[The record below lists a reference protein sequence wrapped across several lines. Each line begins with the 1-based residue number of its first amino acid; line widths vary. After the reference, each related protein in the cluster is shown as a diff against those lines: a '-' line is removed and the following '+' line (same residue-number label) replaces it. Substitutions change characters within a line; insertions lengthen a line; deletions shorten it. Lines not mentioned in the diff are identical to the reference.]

1 MNININ
7 PNSKENTDG
16 MLEITGRLS
25 DSNAA
30 KYYGAN
36 RNHKVSEN
44 LNISAARIDQN
55 AFAISKSEPS
65 AYSVEGLKSFD
76 EIKAKA
82 SMKNVSLENNA
93 FAVMATSMSADDVAK
108 MADDGFSPSEM
119 TDKEIVTVLDKIKA
133 TLVKSGVDIKGFTD
147 DLSKEQIE
155 QIAGSSAYA
164 NAIEAA
170 LKETAIPA
178 IKENVTEIT
187 EALNMSE
194 ALTTPSDDAKKY
206 MINNDL
212 EPTVNNF
219 YIANHS
225 SNSDSSANRA
235 QYYMDDTGYV
245 GKNPTDS
252 DIESL
257 SPQIEKSIS
266 DAGLDVNEQTIYEAK
281 WLINKDI
288 PLTKENLEKL
298 EDINNVSFPVDN
310 ETVAMSAASALI
322 EGKNAKEG
330 ILNDPESI
338 YQKAAKFVD
347 SLEINDIA
355 KRRILE
361 ETRLILTVE
370 ASVSLLKKG
379 IELDTSNLEK
389 LVDELKEAEKECYA
403 PFLMDKDINEI
414 GEVDIKKYDDE
425 LTLKL
430 DLFKQ
435 TVIAVE
441 QIKTAPLSVVGD
453 IAFAEKTPTLNEA
466 KELSVNRTK
475 EYESASLSVSNDTGY
490 SAEFKKAEH
499 SYETMMTMPRYDM
512 GDSIKKAFRNVDDI
526 LEDLEIEAT
535 RLNEKAVRILGY
547 SGMEIN
553 EANIEKA
560 VKAEVAIENVITHMT
575 PARTLKMI
583 RDGFN
588 PLDTDIYELSDTLSN
603 EDEDTANIKYTEF
616 LYKLE
621 KSSEITESEKV
632 AFIGLYRLFRKI
644 EKSDGKLVGDVIK
657 ADEKLT
663 LSNIISA
670 SRSDRQVGTDIK
682 IDDSFGALEKLITHG
697 ESITDQ
703 ILQGFKTKE
712 LNEQYAKEGATEIK
726 NAITKEEAI
735 IKALESFDNP
745 KSPVNIAAADMLI
758 NSRSSIFKGLL
769 KGLDEEERDNFDKEI
784 SELAESFDDEE
795 SAKNAISSFTKKTEE
810 IIKNKLQIA
819 DKYIDVKSLKL
830 LNKQLSII
838 NKMADSRTYEVPV
851 IINGSYTSINLKIVN
866 DTENAGKV
874 KAYFETEETGK
885 VSAEFDLRD
894 GKVSGIITT
903 ENSFFEGVIKEREDS
918 FKEEFKGAGVE
929 ISSMYYVNKRGISVK
944 GNYTDENDVSTPATK
959 QLYSVAKAIIKSVQK

>member
-7 PNSKENTDG
+7 PNSKENTEG
-16 MLEITGRLS
+16 ILEIGSRAGIDKTSAG
-25 DSNAA
+25 
-30 KYYGAN
+30 
-36 RNHKVSEN
+36 RNH
-44 LNISAARIDQN
+44 LNIHASRIEQN
-55 AFAISKSEPS
+55 AFLVTKSEPS
-65 AYSVEGLKSFD
+65 TYSVEGLKSFD

-82 SMKNVSLENNA
+82 LMKNVSLDNNA

-108 MADDGFSPSEM
+108 MADEGFSPSEM
-119 TDKEIVTVLDKIKA
+119 TDFETVTVLDKIKA
-133 TLVKSGVDIKGFTD
+133 TLVKSGVNIDGFTD
-147 DLSKEQIE
+147 DLSKEEIE

-164 NAIEAA
+164 SAIEAA
-170 LKETAIPA
+170 LKEAALPA
-178 IKENVTEIT
+178 TKDNVTEIT
-187 EALNMSE
+187 EALNVSDTLE
-194 ALTTPSDDAKKY
+194 QPSDDAKKY
-206 MINNDL
+206 MINNCP

-225 SNSDSSANRA
+225 SSADTSTNRA
-235 QYYMDDTGYV
+235 SYYMDETGYV
-245 GKNPTDS
+245 GKNPTDA

-257 SPQIEKSIS
+257 SPQIEKFIS
-266 DAGLDVNEQTIYEAK
+266 DAGLSVNEQTINEAK

-288 PLTKENLEKL
+288 PLTKENLTNL
-298 EDINNVSFPVDN
+298 ENLESVSFPLDT
-310 ETVAMSAASALI
+310 ETVALSAASALA
-322 EGKNAKEG
+322 EGKNAKDG
-330 ILNDPESI
+330 LLSDPESI
-338 YQKAAKFVD
+338 HIKAAKFVE
-347 SLEINDIA
+347 SLNFDDVA

-361 ETRLILTVE
+361 ETRLILTLE

-379 IELDTSNLEK
+379 INLDTKDLEK
-389 LVDELKEAEKECYA
+389 LVDDLKQAEKESYA
-403 PFLMDKDINEI
+403 PFLMDND
-414 GEVDIKKYDDE
+414 EVDIKKYDDE

-430 DLFKQ
+430 DVFKQ
-435 TVIAVE
+435 TVIAIEHV
-441 QIKTAPLSVVGD
+441 KTAPLSVVGD
-453 IAFAEKTPTLNEA
+453 VAFSEKTPTLNEVA
-466 KELSVNRTK
+466 ELSNK
-475 EYESASLSVSNDTGY
+475 AKS
-490 SAEFKKAEH
+490 EFSKAER

-547 SGMEIN
+547 SGMEIT

-560 VKAEVAIENVITHMT
+560 VKAEVAVENVITHMT

-588 PLDTDIYELSDTLSN
+588 PLDTDIYELSNELLS
-603 EDEDTANIKYTEF
+603 EDEDTGNTKYTEF

-621 KSSEITESEKV
+621 KSSEITESEKS

-663 LSNIISA
+663 FSYIISA

-682 IDDSFGALEKLITHG
+682 IDDSFGTLEKLITHG

-712 LNEQYAKEGATEIK
+712 LNKQYAKEEADEIR
-726 NAITKEEAI
+726 NIITKEEAI
-735 IKALESFDNP
+735 VRALENADSP
-745 KSPVNIAAADMLI
+745 KSPINMAAANMLL
-758 NSRSSIFKGLL
+758 NSRGTIFKGLL
-769 KGLDEEERDNFDKEI
+769 KGLDEEEKDVFDKEI
-784 SELAESFDDEE
+784 SELADSFDDED
-795 SAKNAISSFTKKTEE
+795 SVKNAINSFTEKTQE
-810 IIKNKLQIA
+810 IIKNKAQIA

-885 VSAEFDLRD
+885 VSAEFELRD

-959 QLYSVAKAIIKSVQK
+959 QLYSVAKAIIKAVQK

>member
-7 PNSKENTDG
+7 PNSKENTEG
-16 MLEITGRLS
+16 ILEIGSRAGIDKTSAG
-25 DSNAA
+25 
-30 KYYGAN
+30 
-36 RNHKVSEN
+36 RNH
-44 LNISAARIDQN
+44 LNIHASRIEQN
-55 AFAISKSEPS
+55 AFLVTKSEPS
-65 AYSVEGLKSFD
+65 TYSVEGLKSFD

-82 SMKNVSLENNA
+82 LMKNVSLDNNA

-108 MADDGFSPSEM
+108 MADEGFSPSEM
-119 TDKEIVTVLDKIKA
+119 TDFETVTVLDKIKA
-133 TLVKSGVDIKGFTD
+133 TLVKSGVNIDGFTD
-147 DLSKEQIE
+147 DLSKEEIE

-164 NAIEAA
+164 SAIEAA
-170 LKETAIPA
+170 LKEAALPA
-178 IKENVTEIT
+178 TKDNVTEIT
-187 EALNMSE
+187 EALNVSDTLE
-194 ALTTPSDDAKKY
+194 QPSDDAKKY
-206 MINNDL
+206 MINNCP

-225 SNSDSSANRA
+225 SSADTSTNRA
-235 QYYMDDTGYV
+235 SYYMDETGYV
-245 GKNPTDS
+245 GKNPTDA

-257 SPQIEKSIS
+257 SPQIEKIIS
-266 DAGLDVNEQTIYEAK
+266 DAGLSVNEQTINEAK

-288 PLTKENLEKL
+288 PLTKENLTNL
-298 EDINNVSFPVDN
+298 ENLESVSFPLDT
-310 ETVAMSAASALI
+310 ETVALSAASALA
-322 EGKNAKEG
+322 EGKNAKDG
-330 ILNDPESI
+330 LLSDPESI
-338 YQKAAKFVD
+338 HIKAAKFVE
-347 SLEINDIA
+347 SLNFDDVA

-361 ETRLILTVE
+361 ETRLILTLE

-379 IELDTSNLEK
+379 INLDTKDLEK
-389 LVDELKEAEKECYA
+389 LVDDLKQAEKESYA
-403 PFLMDKDINEI
+403 PFLMDND
-414 GEVDIKKYDDE
+414 EVDIKKYDDD

-430 DLFKQ
+430 DVFKQ
-435 TVIAVE
+435 TVIAIEHV
-441 QIKTAPLSVVGD
+441 KTAPLSVVGD
-453 IAFAEKTPTLNEA
+453 VAFSEKTPTLNEVA
-466 KELSVNRTK
+466 ELSDK
-475 EYESASLSVSNDTGY
+475 AKS
-490 SAEFKKAEH
+490 EFSKAER

-547 SGMEIN
+547 SGMEIT

-560 VKAEVAIENVITHMT
+560 VKAEVAVENVITHMT

-588 PLDTDIYELSDTLSN
+588 PLDTDIYELSNELLS
-603 EDEDTANIKYTEF
+603 EDEDTGNTKYTEF

-621 KSSEITESEKV
+621 KSSEITESEKS

-657 ADEKLT
+657 ADERLT

-697 ESITDQ
+697 ESITNQ

-712 LNEQYAKEGATEIK
+712 LNKQYAKEEANEIR
-726 NAITKEEAI
+726 NIITKEEAI
-735 IKALESFDNP
+735 VRALENADSP
-745 KSPVNIAAADMLI
+745 KSPINMAAANMLI
-758 NSRSSIFKGLL
+758 NSRGTILKGLL
-769 KGLDEEERDNFDKEI
+769 KGLDEEEKDVFDKEI
-784 SELAESFDDEE
+784 SELADSFDDED
-795 SAKNAISSFTKKTEE
+795 SVKNAINSFTEKTQE
-810 IIKNKLQIA
+810 IIKNKAQIA

-885 VSAEFDLRD
+885 VSAEFELRD

-959 QLYSVAKAIIKSVQK
+959 QLYSVAKAIIKAVQK

>member
-7 PNSKENTDG
+7 PNSKENTEG
-16 MLEITGRLS
+16 MLEIGGRS
-25 DSNAA
+25 GIDKTSA
-30 KYYGAN
+30 G
-36 RNHKVSEN
+36 RNH
-44 LNISAARIDQN
+44 LNIYESRIEQN
-55 AFAISKSEPS
+55 AFLVTKSEPS
-65 AYSVEGLKSFD
+65 TYSVEGLKSFD

-82 SMKNVSLENNA
+82 SMKNVSLDNNA

-108 MADDGFSPSEM
+108 MADEGFSPSEM
-119 TDKEIVTVLDKIKA
+119 TDSETVTVLDKIKA
-133 TLVKSGVDIKGFTD
+133 TLVKSGVNIDGFTD

-164 NAIEAA
+164 SAIEAA
-170 LKETAIPA
+170 LKEAALPA
-178 IKENVTEIT
+178 TLENVTEIS
-187 EALNMSE
+187 EALNVSGE
-194 ALTTPSDDAKKY
+194 LTIPSDDAKKY
-206 MINNDL
+206 MINNCP

-225 SNSDSSANRA
+225 SSADTSANRA
-235 QYYMDDTGYV
+235 SYYMDETGYV
-245 GKNPTDS
+245 GKNPTDA

-257 SPQIEKSIS
+257 SPQIEKIIS
-266 DAGLDVNEQTIYEAK
+266 DAGLSVNEQTINEAK

-288 PLTKENLEKL
+288 PLTKENLTNL
-298 EDINNVSFPVDN
+298 ENLESVSFPLDT
-310 ETVAMSAASALI
+310 ETVALSAASALA
-322 EGKNAKEG
+322 EGKNAKDG
-330 ILNDPESI
+330 LLSDPESI
-338 YQKAAKFVD
+338 HIKAAKFVE
-347 SLEINDIA
+347 SLNFDDVA

-361 ETRLILTVE
+361 ETRLILTLE

-379 IELDTSNLEK
+379 INLDTKDLEK
-389 LVDELKEAEKECYA
+389 LVDDLKQAEKESYA
-403 PFLMDKDINEI
+403 PFLMDND
-414 GEVDIKKYDDE
+414 EVDIKKYDDE

-430 DLFKQ
+430 DVFKQ
-435 TVIAVE
+435 TVIAIEHV
-441 QIKTAPLSVVGD
+441 KTAPLSVVGD
-453 IAFAEKTPTLNEA
+453 VAFSEKTPTLNEVA
-466 KELSVNRTK
+466 ELSNK
-475 EYESASLSVSNDTGY
+475 AKS
-490 SAEFKKAEH
+490 EFSKAER

-547 SGMEIN
+547 SGMEIT

-560 VKAEVAIENVITHMT
+560 VKAEVAVENVITHMT

-588 PLDTDIYELSDTLSN
+588 PLDADIYELSNKLLS
-603 EDEDTANIKYTEF
+603 EDEDTGNTKYTEF

-621 KSSEITESEKV
+621 KSSEITESEKT

-663 LSNIISA
+663 FSNIISA

-682 IDDSFGALEKLITHG
+682 IDDSFGTLEKLITHG

-703 ILQGFKTKE
+703 ILQGFRTKE
-712 LNEQYAKEGATEIK
+712 LNVQYAKEEADEIR
-726 NAITKEEAI
+726 NIITKEEAI
-735 IKALESFDNP
+735 VRALENADSP
-745 KSPVNIAAADMLI
+745 KSPINMAAANMLL
-758 NSRSSIFKGLL
+758 NSRGTIFKGLL
-769 KGLDEEERDNFDKEI
+769 KGLDEEEKDVFDKEI
-784 SELAESFDDEE
+784 SELTDSFDDED
-795 SAKNAISSFTKKTEE
+795 SVKNAINSFTEKTQE
-810 IIKNKLQIA
+810 IIKNKAQIA

-885 VSAEFDLRD
+885 VSAEFELRD

-959 QLYSVAKAIIKSVQK
+959 QLYSVAKAIIKAVQK

>member
-7 PNSKENTDG
+7 PNSKENTEG
-16 MLEITGRLS
+16 ILEIGSRAGIDKTSAG
-25 DSNAA
+25 
-30 KYYGAN
+30 
-36 RNHKVSEN
+36 RNH
-44 LNISAARIDQN
+44 LNIHASRIEQN
-55 AFAISKSEPS
+55 AFLVTKSEPS
-65 AYSVEGLKSFD
+65 TYSVEGLKSFD

-82 SMKNVSLENNA
+82 SMKNVSLDNNA

-108 MADDGFSPSEM
+108 MADDGFSPPEM
-119 TDKEIVTVLDKIKA
+119 TDSETVTVLDKIKA
-133 TLVKSGVDIKGFTD
+133 TLVKSGVNIDGFTD
-147 DLSKEQIE
+147 DLSKEEIE

-164 NAIEAA
+164 SAIEAA
-170 LKETAIPA
+170 LKEAALPA
-178 IKENVTEIT
+178 TKDNVTEIT
-187 EALNMSE
+187 EALNVSGE
-194 ALTTPSDDAKKY
+194 LTIPSDDAKKY
-206 MINNDL
+206 MINNCP

-225 SNSDSSANRA
+225 SSADTSANRA
-235 QYYMDDTGYV
+235 SYYMDETGYV
-245 GKNPTDS
+245 GKNPTDA

-257 SPQIEKSIS
+257 SPQIEKIIS
-266 DAGLDVNEQTIYEAK
+266 DAGLSVNEQTINEAK

-288 PLTKENLEKL
+288 PLTKENLTNL
-298 EDINNVSFPVDN
+298 ENLESVSFPLDT
-310 ETVAMSAASALI
+310 ETVALSAASALA
-322 EGKNAKEG
+322 EGKNAKDG
-330 ILNDPESI
+330 LLSDPESI
-338 YQKAAKFVD
+338 HIKAAKFVE
-347 SLEINDIA
+347 SLNFDDVA

-361 ETRLILTVE
+361 ETRLILTLE

-379 IELDTSNLEK
+379 INLDTKDLEK
-389 LVDELKEAEKECYA
+389 LVDDLKQAEKESYA
-403 PFLMDKDINEI
+403 PFLMDND
-414 GEVDIKKYDDE
+414 EVDIKKYDDD

-430 DLFKQ
+430 DVFKQ
-435 TVIAVE
+435 TVIAIEHV
-441 QIKTAPLSVVGD
+441 KTAPLSVVGD
-453 IAFAEKTPTLNEA
+453 VAFSEKTPTLNEVA
-466 KELSVNRTK
+466 ELSNK
-475 EYESASLSVSNDTGY
+475 AKS
-490 SAEFKKAEH
+490 EFSKAER

-547 SGMEIN
+547 SGMEIT

-560 VKAEVAIENVITHMT
+560 VKAEVAVENVITHMT

-588 PLDTDIYELSDTLSN
+588 PLDTDIYELSNELLS
-603 EDEDTANIKYTEF
+603 EDEDTGNTKYTEF

-621 KSSEITESEKV
+621 KSSEITESEKS

-657 ADEKLT
+657 ADERLT

-697 ESITDQ
+697 ESITNQ

-712 LNEQYAKEGATEIK
+712 LNKQYAKEEANEIR
-726 NAITKEEAI
+726 NIITKEEAI
-735 IKALESFDNP
+735 VRALENADSP
-745 KSPVNIAAADMLI
+745 KSPINMAAANMLL
-758 NSRSSIFKGLL
+758 NSRGTIFKGLL
-769 KGLDEEERDNFDKEI
+769 KGLDEEEKDVFDKEI
-784 SELAESFDDEE
+784 SELADSFDDED
-795 SAKNAISSFTKKTEE
+795 SVKNAINSFTEKTQE
-810 IIKNKLQIA
+810 IIKNKAQIA

-885 VSAEFDLRD
+885 VSAEFELRD

-959 QLYSVAKAIIKSVQK
+959 QLYSVAKAIIKAVQK

>member
-7 PNSKENTDG
+7 PNSKENTEG
-16 MLEITGRLS
+16 MLEIGGRAGIDKTS
-25 DSNAA
+25 A
-30 KYYGAN
+30 G
-36 RNHKVSEN
+36 RNH
-44 LNISAARIDQN
+44 LNIHESRIEQN
-55 AFAISKSEPS
+55 AFLVTKSEPS
-65 AYSVEGLKSFD
+65 TYSVEGLKSFD

-108 MADDGFSPSEM
+108 MADEGFSPSEM
-119 TDKEIVTVLDKIKA
+119 TDSETVTVLDKIKA
-133 TLVKSGVDIKGFTD
+133 TLVKSGVNIDGFTD
-147 DLSKEQIE
+147 DLSKEEIE

-170 LKETAIPA
+170 LKETALPA
-178 IKENVTEIT
+178 TLENVTEIS
-187 EALNMSE
+187 EALNVSGE
-194 ALTTPSDDAKKY
+194 LTIPSDDAKKY
-206 MINNDL
+206 MINNCP

-225 SNSDSSANRA
+225 SSADTSANRA
-235 QYYMDDTGYV
+235 SYYMDETGYV
-245 GKNPTDS
+245 GKNPTDA

-257 SPQIEKSIS
+257 SPQIEKIIS
-266 DAGLDVNEQTIYEAK
+266 DAGLSVNEQTINEAK

-288 PLTKENLEKL
+288 PLTKENLTNL
-298 EDINNVSFPVDN
+298 ENLESVSFPLDTEN
-310 ETVAMSAASALI
+310 VALSAASALA
-322 EGKNAKEG
+322 EGKNAKDG
-330 ILNDPESI
+330 LLSDPESI
-338 YQKAAKFVD
+338 HIKAAKFVE
-347 SLEINDIA
+347 SLNFDDVA

-361 ETRLILTVE
+361 ETRLILTLE

-379 IELDTSNLEK
+379 INLDTKDLEK
-389 LVDELKEAEKECYA
+389 LVDDLKQAEKESYA
-403 PFLMDKDINEI
+403 PFLMDND
-414 GEVDIKKYDDE
+414 EVDIKKYDDE

-430 DLFKQ
+430 DKFKQ
-435 TVIAVE
+435 TVIAIEHV
-441 QIKTAPLSVVGD
+441 KTAPLSVVGD
-453 IAFAEKTPTLNEA
+453 VAFSEKTPTLNEVA
-466 KELSVNRTK
+466 ELSNK
-475 EYESASLSVSNDTGY
+475 AKS
-490 SAEFKKAEH
+490 EFSKAER

-547 SGMEIN
+547 SGMEIT

-560 VKAEVAIENVITHMT
+560 VKAEVAVENVITHMT

-588 PLDTDIYELSDTLSN
+588 PLDTDIYELSNELLS
-603 EDEDTANIKYTEF
+603 EDEDTGNTKYTEF

-621 KSSEITESEKV
+621 KSSEITESEKT

-663 LSNIISA
+663 FLNIISA

-682 IDDSFGALEKLITHG
+682 IDDSFGTLEKLITHG

-712 LNEQYAKEGATEIK
+712 LNKQYAKEEADEIR
-726 NAITKEEAI
+726 NIITKEEAI
-735 IKALESFDNP
+735 VRALENADSP
-745 KSPVNIAAADMLI
+745 KSPINMAAANMLL
-758 NSRSSIFKGLL
+758 NSRGTIFKGLL
-769 KGLDEEERDNFDKEI
+769 KGLDEEEKDVFDKEI
-784 SELAESFDDEE
+784 SELADSFDDED
-795 SAKNAISSFTKKTEE
+795 SVKNAINSFTEKTQE
-810 IIKNKLQIA
+810 IIKNKAQIA

-885 VSAEFDLRD
+885 VSAEFELRD

-959 QLYSVAKAIIKSVQK
+959 QLYSVAKAIIKAVQK

>member
-7 PNSKENTDG
+7 PNSKENTEG
-16 MLEITGRLS
+16 ILEIGSRAGIDKAS
-25 DSNAA
+25 A
-30 KYYGAN
+30 G
-36 RNHKVSEN
+36 RNH
-44 LNISAARIDQN
+44 LNIHASRIDQN
-55 AFAISKSEPS
+55 AFLVTKSEPS
-65 AYSVEGLKSFD
+65 TYSVEGLKSFD

-82 SMKNVSLENNA
+82 SMKNVSLDNNA

-108 MADDGFSPSEM
+108 MSDDGFSPSEM
-119 TDKEIVTVLDKIKA
+119 TDFETVTVLDKIKA

-164 NAIEAA
+164 SAIEAA
-170 LKETAIPA
+170 LKEAALPA
-178 IKENVTEIT
+178 TKDNVTEIT
-187 EALNMSE
+187 EALNVSDTLE
-194 ALTTPSDDAKKY
+194 QPSDDAKKY
-206 MINNDL
+206 MINNCP

-225 SNSDSSANRA
+225 SSADTSTNRA
-235 QYYMDDTGYV
+235 SYYMDETGYV

-257 SPQIEKSIS
+257 SPQIEKIIS
-266 DAGLDVNEQTIYEAK
+266 DAGLSVSEQTINEAK

-288 PLTKENLEKL
+288 PLTKENLTNL
-298 EDINNVSFPVDN
+298 ENLESVSFPLDT
-310 ETVAMSAASALI
+310 ETVALSAASALA
-322 EGKNAKEG
+322 EGKNAKDG
-330 ILNDPESI
+330 LLSDPESI
-338 YQKAAKFVD
+338 HIKAAKFVE
-347 SLEINDIA
+347 SLNFDDVA

-361 ETRLILTVE
+361 ETRLILTLE

-379 IELDTSNLEK
+379 INLDTKDLEK
-389 LVDELKEAEKECYA
+389 LVDDLKQAEKESYA
-403 PFLMDKDINEI
+403 PFLMDND
-414 GEVDIKKYDDE
+414 EVDIKKYDDE

-430 DLFKQ
+430 DVFKQ
-435 TVIAVE
+435 TVIAIEHV
-441 QIKTAPLSVVGD
+441 KTAPLSVVGD
-453 IAFAEKTPTLNEA
+453 VAFSEKTPTLNEVA
-466 KELSVNRTK
+466 ELSNK
-475 EYESASLSVSNDTGY
+475 AKS
-490 SAEFKKAEH
+490 EFSKAER

-526 LEDLEIEAT
+526 LADLEIEAT

-547 SGMEIN
+547 SGMEIT

-560 VKAEVAIENVITHMT
+560 VKAEVAVENVITHMT

-588 PLDTDIYELSDTLSN
+588 PLDTDIYELSNELLS
-603 EDEDTANIKYTEF
+603 EDEDTGNTKYTEF

-621 KSSEITESEKV
+621 KSSEITESEKT

-657 ADEKLT
+657 ADERLT

-712 LNEQYAKEGATEIK
+712 LNKQYAKEEANEIR
-726 NAITKEEAI
+726 NIITKEEAI
-735 IKALESFDNP
+735 VRALENADSP
-745 KSPVNIAAADMLI
+745 KSPINMAAANMLL
-758 NSRSSIFKGLL
+758 NSRGTIFKGLL
-769 KGLDEEERDNFDKEI
+769 KGLDEEEKDVFDKEI
-784 SELAESFDDEE
+784 SELADSFDDED
-795 SAKNAISSFTKKTEE
+795 SVKNAINSFTEKTQE
-810 IIKNKLQIA
+810 IIKNKAQIA

-838 NKMADSRTYEVPV
+838 NKMADSRAYEVPV

-885 VSAEFDLRD
+885 VSAEFELRD

-959 QLYSVAKAIIKSVQK
+959 QLYSVAKAIIKAVQK

>member
-7 PNSKENTDG
+7 PNSKENTEG
-16 MLEITGRLS
+16 ILEIGSRAGIDKTSAG
-25 DSNAA
+25 
-30 KYYGAN
+30 
-36 RNHKVSEN
+36 RNH
-44 LNISAARIDQN
+44 LNIHASRIEQN
-55 AFAISKSEPS
+55 AFLVTKSEPS
-65 AYSVEGLKSFD
+65 TYSVEGLKSFD

-82 SMKNVSLENNA
+82 SMKNVSLDNNA

-108 MADDGFSPSEM
+108 MADEGFSPSEM
-119 TDKEIVTVLDKIKA
+119 TDSETVTVLDKIKA
-133 TLVKSGVDIKGFTD
+133 TLVKSGVNIDGFTD
-147 DLSKEQIE
+147 DLSKEEIE

-164 NAIEAA
+164 SAIEAA
-170 LKETAIPA
+170 LKEAALPA
-178 IKENVTEIT
+178 TLENVTEIS
-187 EALNMSE
+187 EALNVSGE
-194 ALTTPSDDAKKY
+194 LTIPSDDAKKY
-206 MINNDL
+206 MINNCP

-225 SNSDSSANRA
+225 SSADTSANRA
-235 QYYMDDTGYV
+235 SYYMDETGYV
-245 GKNPTDS
+245 GKNPTDA

-257 SPQIEKSIS
+257 SPQIEKIIS
-266 DAGLDVNEQTIYEAK
+266 DAGLSVNEQTINEAK

-288 PLTKENLEKL
+288 PLTKENLTNL
-298 EDINNVSFPVDN
+298 ENLESVSFPLDT
-310 ETVAMSAASALI
+310 ETVALSAASALA
-322 EGKNAKEG
+322 EGKNAKDG
-330 ILNDPESI
+330 LLSDPESI
-338 YQKAAKFVD
+338 HIKAAKFVE
-347 SLEINDIA
+347 SLNFDDVA

-361 ETRLILTVE
+361 ETRLILTLE

-379 IELDTSNLEK
+379 INLDTKDLEK
-389 LVDELKEAEKECYA
+389 LVDDLKQAEKESYA
-403 PFLMDKDINEI
+403 PFLMDND
-414 GEVDIKKYDDE
+414 EVDIKKYDDE

-430 DLFKQ
+430 DVFKQ
-435 TVIAVE
+435 TVIAIEHV
-441 QIKTAPLSVVGD
+441 KTAPLSVVGD
-453 IAFAEKTPTLNEA
+453 VAFSEKTPTLNEVA
-466 KELSVNRTK
+466 ELSNK
-475 EYESASLSVSNDTGY
+475 AKS
-490 SAEFKKAEH
+490 EFSKAER

-547 SGMEIN
+547 SGMEIT

-560 VKAEVAIENVITHMT
+560 VKAEVAVENVITHMT

-588 PLDTDIYELSDTLSN
+588 PLDTDIYELSNELLS
-603 EDEDTANIKYTEF
+603 EDEDTGNTKYTEF

-621 KSSEITESEKV
+621 KSSEITESEKS

-657 ADEKLT
+657 ADERLT

-712 LNEQYAKEGATEIK
+712 LNKQYAKEEADEIR
-726 NAITKEEAI
+726 NIITKEEAI
-735 IKALESFDNP
+735 VRALENADSP
-745 KSPVNIAAADMLI
+745 KSPINMAAANMLL
-758 NSRSSIFKGLL
+758 NSRGTIFKGLL
-769 KGLDEEERDNFDKEI
+769 KGLDEEEKDVFDKEI
-784 SELAESFDDEE
+784 SELADSFDDED
-795 SAKNAISSFTKKTEE
+795 SVKNAINSFTEKTQE
-810 IIKNKLQIA
+810 IIKNKAQIA

-874 KAYFETEETGK
+874 KAYFETEETGR

-959 QLYSVAKAIIKSVQK
+959 QLYSVAKAIIKAVQK

>member
-7 PNSKENTDG
+7 PNLKENTEG
-16 MLEITGRLS
+16 ILEIGSRAGIDKTSAG
-25 DSNAA
+25 
-30 KYYGAN
+30 
-36 RNHKVSEN
+36 RNH
-44 LNISAARIDQN
+44 LNIHASRIDQN
-55 AFAISKSEPS
+55 AFLVTKSEPS
-65 AYSVEGLKSFD
+65 TYSVEGLKSFD

-108 MADDGFSPSEM
+108 MADEGFSPSEM
-119 TDKEIVTVLDKIKA
+119 TDSETVTVLDKIKA
-133 TLVKSGVDIKGFTD
+133 TLVKSGVNIDGFTD

-170 LKETAIPA
+170 LKETALPA
-178 IKENVTEIT
+178 TLENVTEIS
-187 EALNMSE
+187 EALNVSKE
-194 ALTTPSDDAKKY
+194 LTIPSDDAKKY
-206 MINNDL
+206 MINNCP

-225 SNSDSSANRA
+225 SSADTSANRA
-235 QYYMDDTGYV
+235 SYYMDETGYV
-245 GKNPTDS
+245 GKNPTDA

-257 SPQIEKSIS
+257 SPQIEKIIS
-266 DAGLDVNEQTIYEAK
+266 DAGLSVNEQTINEAK

-288 PLTKENLEKL
+288 PLTKENLTNL
-298 EDINNVSFPVDN
+298 ENLESVSFPLDT
-310 ETVAMSAASALI
+310 ETVALSAASALA
-322 EGKNAKEG
+322 EGKNAKDG
-330 ILNDPESI
+330 LLSDPESI
-338 YQKAAKFVD
+338 HIKAAKFVE
-347 SLEINDIA
+347 SLNFDDVA

-361 ETRLILTVE
+361 ETRLILTLE

-379 IELDTSNLEK
+379 INLDTKDLEK
-389 LVDELKEAEKECYA
+389 LVDDLKQAEKESYA
-403 PFLMDKDINEI
+403 PFLMDND
-414 GEVDIKKYDDE
+414 EVDIKKYDDE

-430 DLFKQ
+430 DVFKQ
-435 TVIAVE
+435 TVIAIEHV
-441 QIKTAPLSVVGD
+441 KTAPLSVVGD
-453 IAFAEKTPTLNEA
+453 VAFSEKTPTLNEVA
-466 KELSVNRTK
+466 ELSNK
-475 EYESASLSVSNDTGY
+475 AKS
-490 SAEFKKAEH
+490 EFSKAER

-547 SGMEIN
+547 SGMEIT

-560 VKAEVAIENVITHMT
+560 VKAEVAVENVITHMT

-588 PLDTDIYELSDTLSN
+588 PLDTDIYELSNELLS
-603 EDEDTANIKYTEF
+603 EDEDTGNTKYTEF

-621 KSSEITESEKV
+621 KSSEITESEKS

-657 ADEKLT
+657 ADAKLT

-712 LNEQYAKEGATEIK
+712 LNKQYAKEEADEIR
-726 NAITKEEAI
+726 NIITKEEAI
-735 IKALESFDNP
+735 VRALENADSP
-745 KSPVNIAAADMLI
+745 KSPINMAAANMLL
-758 NSRSSIFKGLL
+758 NSRGTIFKGLL
-769 KGLDEEERDNFDKEI
+769 KGLDEEEKDVFDKEI
-784 SELAESFDDEE
+784 SELADSFDDED
-795 SAKNAISSFTKKTEE
+795 SVKNAINSFTEKTQE
-810 IIKNKLQIA
+810 IIKNKAQIA

-944 GNYTDENDVSTPATK
+944 GNYTDENDMSTPATK
-959 QLYSVAKAIIKSVQK
+959 QLYSVAKAIIKAVQK

>member
-7 PNSKENTDG
+7 PNSKENTEG
-16 MLEITGRLS
+16 ILEIGSRAGIDKAS
-25 DSNAA
+25 A
-30 KYYGAN
+30 G
-36 RNHKVSEN
+36 RNH
-44 LNISAARIDQN
+44 LNIHASRIDQN
-55 AFAISKSEPS
+55 AFLVTKSEPS
-65 AYSVEGLKSFD
+65 TYSVEGLKSFD

-108 MADDGFSPSEM
+108 MADEGFSPSEM
-119 TDKEIVTVLDKIKA
+119 TDSETVTVLDKIKA
-133 TLVKSGVDIKGFTD
+133 TLVKSGVNIDGFTD
-147 DLSKEQIE
+147 DLSKEEIE

-164 NAIEAA
+164 SAIEAA
-170 LKETAIPA
+170 LKEAALPA
-178 IKENVTEIT
+178 TLENVTEIS
-187 EALNMSE
+187 EALNVSKE
-194 ALTTPSDDAKKY
+194 LTIPSDDAKKY
-206 MINNDL
+206 MINNCP

-225 SNSDSSANRA
+225 SSADTSANRA
-235 QYYMDDTGYV
+235 SYYMDETGYV
-245 GKNPTDS
+245 GKNPTDA

-257 SPQIEKSIS
+257 SPQIEKIIS
-266 DAGLDVNEQTIYEAK
+266 DAGLSVSEQTINEAK

-288 PLTKENLEKL
+288 PLTKENLTNL
-298 EDINNVSFPVDN
+298 ENLESVSFPLDT
-310 ETVAMSAASALI
+310 ETVALSAASALA
-322 EGKNAKEG
+322 EGKNAKDG
-330 ILNDPESI
+330 LLSDPESI
-338 YQKAAKFVD
+338 HIKAAKFVE
-347 SLEINDIA
+347 SLNFDDVA

-361 ETRLILTVE
+361 ETRLILTLE

-379 IELDTSNLEK
+379 INLDTKDLEK
-389 LVDELKEAEKECYA
+389 LVDDLKQAEKESYA
-403 PFLMDKDINEI
+403 PFLMEND
-414 GEVDIKKYDDE
+414 EVDIKKYDDE

-430 DLFKQ
+430 DVFKQ
-435 TVIAVE
+435 TVIAIENV
-441 QIKTAPLSVVGD
+441 KTAPLSVVGD
-453 IAFAEKTPTLNEA
+453 VAFSEKTPTLNEVA
-466 KELSVNRTK
+466 ELSNK
-475 EYESASLSVSNDTGY
+475 AKS
-490 SAEFKKAEH
+490 EFSKAER

-547 SGMEIN
+547 SGMEIT

-560 VKAEVAIENVITHMT
+560 VKAEVAVENVITHMT

-588 PLDTDIYELSDTLSN
+588 PLDTDIYELSKELLS
-603 EDEDTANIKYTEF
+603 EDEDTGNTKYTEF

-621 KSSEITESEKV
+621 KSSEITESEKS

-663 LSNIISA
+663 FSNIISA

-682 IDDSFGALEKLITHG
+682 IDDSFGTLEKLITHG

-712 LNEQYAKEGATEIK
+712 LNKQYAKDEADEIR
-726 NAITKEEAI
+726 NIITKEEAI
-735 IKALESFDNP
+735 VRALENADSP
-745 KSPVNIAAADMLI
+745 KSPINMAAANMLL
-758 NSRSSIFKGLL
+758 NSRGTIFKGLL
-769 KGLDEEERDNFDKEI
+769 KGLDEEEKDVFDKEI
-784 SELAESFDDEE
+784 SELADSFDDED
-795 SAKNAISSFTKKTEE
+795 SVKNAINSFTEKTQE
-810 IIKNKLQIA
+810 IIKNKAQIA

-944 GNYTDENDVSTPATK
+944 GNYTDENDMSTPATK
-959 QLYSVAKAIIKSVQK
+959 QLYSVAKAIIKAVQK

>member
-7 PNSKENTDG
+7 PNSKENTEG
-16 MLEITGRLS
+16 ILEIGSRAGIDKAS
-25 DSNAA
+25 A
-30 KYYGAN
+30 G
-36 RNHKVSEN
+36 RNH
-44 LNISAARIDQN
+44 LNIHASRIDQN
-55 AFAISKSEPS
+55 AFLVTKSEPS
-65 AYSVEGLKSFD
+65 TYSVEGLKSFD

-108 MADDGFSPSEM
+108 MADEGFSPSEM
-119 TDKEIVTVLDKIKA
+119 TDKETVTVLDKIKA
-133 TLVKSGVDIKGFTD
+133 TLVKSGVNIDGFTD

-170 LKETAIPA
+170 LKETALPA
-178 IKENVTEIT
+178 TLENVTEIS
-187 EALNMSE
+187 EALNVSGE
-194 ALTTPSDDAKKY
+194 LTIPSDDAKKY
-206 MINNDL
+206 MINNCP

-225 SNSDSSANRA
+225 SSTDTSANRA
-235 QYYMDDTGYV
+235 SYYMDETGYV
-245 GKNPTDS
+245 GKNPTDA

-257 SPQIEKSIS
+257 SPQIEKIIS
-266 DAGLDVNEQTIYEAK
+266 DAGLSVNEQTINEAK

-288 PLTKENLEKL
+288 PLTKENLTNL
-298 EDINNVSFPVDN
+298 ENLESVSFPPDT
-310 ETVAMSAASALI
+310 ETVALSAASALA
-322 EGKNAKEG
+322 EGKNAKDG
-330 ILNDPESI
+330 LLSDPESI
-338 YQKAAKFVD
+338 HIKAAKFVE
-347 SLEINDIA
+347 SLNFDDVA

-361 ETRLILTVE
+361 ETRLILTLE

-379 IELDTSNLEK
+379 INLDTKYLEK
-389 LVDELKEAEKECYA
+389 LVDDLKQAEKESYA
-403 PFLMDKDINEI
+403 PFLMDND
-414 GEVDIKKYDDE
+414 EVDIKKYDDD

-430 DLFKQ
+430 DVFKQ
-435 TVIAVE
+435 TVIAIENV
-441 QIKTAPLSVVGD
+441 KTAPLSVVGD
-453 IAFAEKTPTLNEA
+453 VAFSEKTPTLNEVA
-466 KELSVNRTK
+466 ELSNK
-475 EYESASLSVSNDTGY
+475 AKS
-490 SAEFKKAEH
+490 EFSKAER

-547 SGMEIN
+547 SGMEIT

-560 VKAEVAIENVITHMT
+560 VKAEVAVENVITHMT

-588 PLDTDIYELSDTLSN
+588 PLDTDIYELSNELLS
-603 EDEDTANIKYTEF
+603 EDEDTGNTKYTEF

-621 KSSEITESEKV
+621 KSSEITESEKS

-663 LSNIISA
+663 FSNIISA

-697 ESITDQ
+697 ESITNQ

-712 LNEQYAKEGATEIK
+712 LNKQYAKEEANEIR
-726 NAITKEEAI
+726 NIITKEEAI
-735 IKALESFDNP
+735 VRALENADSP
-745 KSPVNIAAADMLI
+745 KSPINMAAANMLL
-758 NSRSSIFKGLL
+758 NSRGTIFKGLL
-769 KGLDEEERDNFDKEI
+769 KGLDEEEKDVFDKEI
-784 SELAESFDDEE
+784 SELADSFDDED
-795 SAKNAISSFTKKTEE
+795 SAKNAINSFTEKTQE
-810 IIKNKLQIA
+810 IIKNKAQIA

-959 QLYSVAKAIIKSVQK
+959 QLYSVAKAIIKAVQK

>member
-7 PNSKENTDG
+7 PNSKENTEG
-16 MLEITGRLS
+16 ILEIGSRAGIDKTSAG
-25 DSNAA
+25 
-30 KYYGAN
+30 
-36 RNHKVSEN
+36 RNH
-44 LNISAARIDQN
+44 LNIHASRIEQN
-55 AFAISKSEPS
+55 AFLVTKSEPS
-65 AYSVEGLKSFD
+65 TYSVEGLKSFD

-82 SMKNVSLENNA
+82 SMKNVSLDNNA

-108 MADDGFSPSEM
+108 MADEGFSPLEM
-119 TDKEIVTVLDKIKA
+119 TDKETVTVLDKIKA

-155 QIAGSSAYA
+155 QIAGSSTYA
-164 NAIEAA
+164 SAIEAA
-170 LKETAIPA
+170 LKEAALPA
-178 IKENVTEIT
+178 TKDNVTEIT
-187 EALNMSE
+187 EALNVSGE
-194 ALTTPSDDAKKY
+194 LTIPSDDAKKY
-206 MINNDL
+206 MINNCP

-225 SNSDSSANRA
+225 SSADTSANRA
-235 QYYMDDTGYV
+235 SYYMDETGYV
-245 GKNPTDS
+245 GKNPTDA

-257 SPQIEKSIS
+257 SPQIEKIIS
-266 DAGLDVNEQTIYEAK
+266 DAGLSVNEQTINEAK

-288 PLTKENLEKL
+288 PLTKENLINL
-298 EDINNVSFPVDN
+298 ENLESVSFPPDT
-310 ETVAMSAASALI
+310 ETVALSAASALA
-322 EGKNAKEG
+322 EGKNAKDG
-330 ILNDPESI
+330 LLSDPESI
-338 YQKAAKFVD
+338 HIKAAKFVE
-347 SLEINDIA
+347 SLNFDDVA

-361 ETRLILTVE
+361 ETRLILTLE

-379 IELDTSNLEK
+379 INLDTKNLEK
-389 LVDELKEAEKECYA
+389 LVDDLKQAEKESYA
-403 PFLMDKDINEI
+403 PFLMDND
-414 GEVDIKKYDDE
+414 EVDIKKYDDD

-430 DLFKQ
+430 DVFKQ
-435 TVIAVE
+435 TVIAIEHV
-441 QIKTAPLSVVGD
+441 KTAPLSVVGD
-453 IAFAEKTPTLNEA
+453 VAFSEKTPTLNEVA
-466 KELSVNRTK
+466 ELSNK
-475 EYESASLSVSNDTGY
+475 AKS
-490 SAEFKKAEH
+490 EFSKAER

-547 SGMEIN
+547 SGMEIT

-560 VKAEVAIENVITHMT
+560 VKAEVAVENVITHMT

-588 PLDTDIYELSDTLSN
+588 PLDTDIYELSNELLS
-603 EDEDTANIKYTEF
+603 EDEDTGNTKYTEF

-621 KSSEITESEKV
+621 KSSEITESEKS

-657 ADEKLT
+657 ADERLT

-697 ESITDQ
+697 ESITNQ

-712 LNEQYAKEGATEIK
+712 LNKQYAKEEANEIR
-726 NAITKEEAI
+726 NIITKEEAI
-735 IKALESFDNP
+735 VRALENADSP
-745 KSPVNIAAADMLI
+745 KSPINMAAANMLL
-758 NSRSSIFKGLL
+758 NSRGTIFKGLL
-769 KGLDEEERDNFDKEI
+769 KGFDEEEKDVFDKEI
-784 SELAESFDDEE
+784 SELADSFDDED
-795 SAKNAISSFTKKTEE
+795 SAKNAINSFTEKTQE
-810 IIKNKLQIA
+810 IIKNKAQIA

-885 VSAEFDLRD
+885 VSAEFELRD

-959 QLYSVAKAIIKSVQK
+959 QLYSVAKAIIKAVQK

>member
-7 PNSKENTDG
+7 PNSKENTEG
-16 MLEITGRLS
+16 ILEIGSRAGIDKTSAG
-25 DSNAA
+25 
-30 KYYGAN
+30 
-36 RNHKVSEN
+36 RNH
-44 LNISAARIDQN
+44 LNIHASRIDQN
-55 AFAISKSEPS
+55 AFLVTKSEPS
-65 AYSVEGLKSFD
+65 TYSVEGLKSFD

-108 MADDGFSPSEM
+108 MADEGFSPSEM
-119 TDKEIVTVLDKIKA
+119 TDSETVTVLDKIKA
-133 TLVKSGVDIKGFTD
+133 TLVKSGVNIDGFTD

-170 LKETAIPA
+170 LKETELPA
-178 IKENVTEIT
+178 TIENVTEIS
-187 EALNMSE
+187 EALNVSGE
-194 ALTTPSDDAKKY
+194 LTIPSDDAKKY
-206 MINNDL
+206 MINNCP

-225 SNSDSSANRA
+225 SSADTSANRA
-235 QYYMDDTGYV
+235 SYYMDETGYV
-245 GKNPTDS
+245 GKNPTDA

-257 SPQIEKSIS
+257 SPQIEKIIS
-266 DAGLDVNEQTIYEAK
+266 DAGLSVNEQTINEAK

-288 PLTKENLEKL
+288 PLTKENLTNL
-298 EDINNVSFPVDN
+298 ENLESVSFPLN
-310 ETVAMSAASALI
+310 TETVALSAASALA
-322 EGKNAKEG
+322 EGKNAKDG
-330 ILNDPESI
+330 LLSDPESI
-338 YQKAAKFVD
+338 HIKAAKFVE
-347 SLEINDIA
+347 SLNFDDVA

-361 ETRLILTVE
+361 ETRLILTLE

-379 IELDTSNLEK
+379 INLDTKDLEK
-389 LVDELKEAEKECYA
+389 LVDDLKQAEKESYA
-403 PFLMDKDINEI
+403 PFLMDND
-414 GEVDIKKYDDE
+414 EVDIKKYDDE

-430 DLFKQ
+430 DVFKQ
-435 TVIAVE
+435 TVIAIEHV
-441 QIKTAPLSVVGD
+441 KTAPLSVVGD
-453 IAFAEKTPTLNEA
+453 VAFSEKTPTLNEVA
-466 KELSVNRTK
+466 ELSNK
-475 EYESASLSVSNDTGY
+475 AKS
-490 SAEFKKAEH
+490 EFSKAER

-547 SGMEIN
+547 SGMEIT

-560 VKAEVAIENVITHMT
+560 VKAEVAVENVITHMT

-588 PLDTDIYELSDTLSN
+588 PLDTDIYELSNELLS
-603 EDEDTANIKYTEF
+603 EDEDTGNTKYTEF

-621 KSSEITESEKV
+621 KSSEITESEKS

-663 LSNIISA
+663 FLNIISA

-712 LNEQYAKEGATEIK
+712 LNKQYAKEEADEIR
-726 NAITKEEAI
+726 NIITKEEAI
-735 IKALESFDNP
+735 VRALENADSP
-745 KSPVNIAAADMLI
+745 KSPINMAAANMLL
-758 NSRSSIFKGLL
+758 NSRGTIFKGLL
-769 KGLDEEERDNFDKEI
+769 KGLDEEEKDVFDKEI
-784 SELAESFDDEE
+784 SELADSFDDED
-795 SAKNAISSFTKKTEE
+795 SVKNAINSFTEKTQE
-810 IIKNKLQIA
+810 IIKNKAQIA

-885 VSAEFDLRD
+885 VSAEFELRD

-959 QLYSVAKAIIKSVQK
+959 QLYSVAKAIIKAVQK

>member
-7 PNSKENTDG
+7 PNSQENMEG
-16 MLEITGRLS
+16 MLEIGGRAGIDKTS
-25 DSNAA
+25 A
-30 KYYGAN
+30 G
-36 RNHKVSEN
+36 RNH
-44 LNISAARIDQN
+44 LNIHASRIDQN
-55 AFAISKSEPS
+55 AFLVTKSEPS
-65 AYSVEGLKSFD
+65 TYSVEGLKSFD

-108 MADDGFSPSEM
+108 MADEGFSPSEM
-119 TDKEIVTVLDKIKA
+119 TDSETVTVLDKIKA
-133 TLVKSGVDIKGFTD
+133 TLVKSGVNIDGFTD

-155 QIAGSSAYA
+155 QIVGSSAYA

-170 LKETAIPA
+170 LKETALPA
-178 IKENVTEIT
+178 TLENVTEIS
-187 EALNMSE
+187 EALNVSGE
-194 ALTTPSDDAKKY
+194 LTIPSDDAKKY
-206 MINNDL
+206 MINNCP

-225 SNSDSSANRA
+225 SSADTSTNRA
-235 QYYMDDTGYV
+235 SYYMDETGYV
-245 GKNPTDS
+245 GKNPTDA

-257 SPQIEKSIS
+257 SPQIEKIIS
-266 DAGLDVNEQTIYEAK
+266 DAGLSVNEQTINEAK

-288 PLTKENLEKL
+288 PLTKENLTNL
-298 EDINNVSFPVDN
+298 ENLESVSFPLDT
-310 ETVAMSAASALI
+310 ETVALSAASALA
-322 EGKNAKEG
+322 EGKNAKDG
-330 ILNDPESI
+330 LLSDPESI
-338 YQKAAKFVD
+338 HIKAAKFVE
-347 SLEINDIA
+347 SLNFDDVA

-361 ETRLILTVE
+361 ETRLILTLE

-379 IELDTSNLEK
+379 INLDTKDLEK
-389 LVDELKEAEKECYA
+389 LVDDLKQAEKESYA
-403 PFLMDKDINEI
+403 PFLMDND
-414 GEVDIKKYDDE
+414 EVDIKKYDDE

-430 DLFKQ
+430 DVFKQ
-435 TVIAVE
+435 TVIAIEHV
-441 QIKTAPLSVVGD
+441 KTAPLSVVGD
-453 IAFAEKTPTLNEA
+453 VAFSEKTPTLNEVA
-466 KELSVNRTK
+466 ELSNK
-475 EYESASLSVSNDTGY
+475 AKS
-490 SAEFKKAEH
+490 EFSKAER

-547 SGMEIN
+547 SGMEIT

-560 VKAEVAIENVITHMT
+560 VKAEVAVENVITHMT

-588 PLDTDIYELSDTLSN
+588 PLDTDIYELSNELLS
-603 EDEDTANIKYTEF
+603 EDEDTGNTKYTEF

-621 KSSEITESEKV
+621 KSSEITESEKT

-712 LNEQYAKEGATEIK
+712 LNKQYAKEEADEIR
-726 NAITKEEAI
+726 NIITKEEAI
-735 IKALESFDNP
+735 VRALENADSP
-745 KSPVNIAAADMLI
+745 KSPINMAAANMLL
-758 NSRSSIFKGLL
+758 NSRGTIFKGLL
-769 KGLDEEERDNFDKEI
+769 KGLDEEEKDVFDKEI
-784 SELAESFDDEE
+784 SELADSFDDED
-795 SAKNAISSFTKKTEE
+795 SVKNAINSFTEKTQE
-810 IIKNKLQIA
+810 IIKNKAQIA

-885 VSAEFDLRD
+885 VSAEFELRD

-959 QLYSVAKAIIKSVQK
+959 QLYSVAKAIIKAVQK

>member
-7 PNSKENTDG
+7 PNSKENTEG
-16 MLEITGRLS
+16 ILEIGSRAGIDKTSAG
-25 DSNAA
+25 
-30 KYYGAN
+30 
-36 RNHKVSEN
+36 RNH
-44 LNISAARIDQN
+44 LNIHASRIEQN
-55 AFAISKSEPS
+55 AFLVTKSEPS
-65 AYSVEGLKSFD
+65 TYSVEGLKSFD

-82 SMKNVSLENNA
+82 LMKNVSLDNNA

-108 MADDGFSPSEM
+108 MADEGFSPSEM
-119 TDKEIVTVLDKIKA
+119 TDFETVTVLDKIKA
-133 TLVKSGVDIKGFTD
+133 TLVKSGVNIDGFTD
-147 DLSKEQIE
+147 DLSKEEIE

-164 NAIEAA
+164 SAIEAA
-170 LKETAIPA
+170 LKEAALPA
-178 IKENVTEIT
+178 TKDNVTEIT
-187 EALNMSE
+187 EALNVSDTLE
-194 ALTTPSDDAKKY
+194 QPSDDAKKY
-206 MINNDL
+206 MINNCP

-225 SNSDSSANRA
+225 SSADTSTNRA
-235 QYYMDDTGYV
+235 SYYMDETGYV
-245 GKNPTDS
+245 GKNPTDA

-257 SPQIEKSIS
+257 SPQIEKIIS
-266 DAGLDVNEQTIYEAK
+266 DAGLSVNEQTINEAK

-288 PLTKENLEKL
+288 PLTKENLTNL
-298 EDINNVSFPVDN
+298 ENLESVSFPLDT
-310 ETVAMSAASALI
+310 ETVALSAASALA
-322 EGKNAKEG
+322 EGKNAKDG
-330 ILNDPESI
+330 LLSDPESI
-338 YQKAAKFVD
+338 HIKAAKFVE
-347 SLEINDIA
+347 SLNFDDVA

-361 ETRLILTVE
+361 ETRLILTLE

-379 IELDTSNLEK
+379 INLDTKDLEK
-389 LVDELKEAEKECYA
+389 LVDDLKQAEKESYA
-403 PFLMDKDINEI
+403 PFLMDND
-414 GEVDIKKYDDE
+414 EVDIKKYDDD

-430 DLFKQ
+430 DVFKQ
-435 TVIAVE
+435 TVIAIEHV
-441 QIKTAPLSVVGD
+441 KTAPLSVVGD
-453 IAFAEKTPTLNEA
+453 VAFSEKTPTLNEVA
-466 KELSVNRTK
+466 ELSNK
-475 EYESASLSVSNDTGY
+475 AKS
-490 SAEFKKAEH
+490 EFSKAER

-547 SGMEIN
+547 SGMEIT

-560 VKAEVAIENVITHMT
+560 VKAEVAVENVITHMT

-588 PLDTDIYELSDTLSN
+588 PLDTDIYELSNELLS
-603 EDEDTANIKYTEF
+603 EDEDTGNTKYTEF

-621 KSSEITESEKV
+621 KSSEITESEKS

-657 ADEKLT
+657 ADERLT

-697 ESITDQ
+697 ESITNQ

-712 LNEQYAKEGATEIK
+712 LNKQYAKEEANEIR
-726 NAITKEEAI
+726 NIITKEEAI
-735 IKALESFDNP
+735 VRALENADSP
-745 KSPVNIAAADMLI
+745 KSPINMAAANMLL
-758 NSRSSIFKGLL
+758 NSRGTIFKGLL
-769 KGLDEEERDNFDKEI
+769 KGFDEEEKDVFDKEI
-784 SELAESFDDEE
+784 SELADSFDDED
-795 SAKNAISSFTKKTEE
+795 SAKNAINSFTEKTQE
-810 IIKNKLQIA
+810 IIKNKAQIA

-885 VSAEFDLRD
+885 VSAEFELRD

-959 QLYSVAKAIIKSVQK
+959 QLYSVAKAIIKAVQK

>member
-7 PNSKENTDG
+7 PNSKENTEG
-16 MLEITGRLS
+16 ILEIGSRAGIDKAS
-25 DSNAA
+25 A
-30 KYYGAN
+30 G
-36 RNHKVSEN
+36 RNH
-44 LNISAARIDQN
+44 LNIHESRIEQN
-55 AFAISKSEPS
+55 AFLVTKSEPS
-65 AYSVEGLKSFD
+65 TYSVEGLKSFD

-108 MADDGFSPSEM
+108 MADEGFSPSEM
-119 TDKEIVTVLDKIKA
+119 TDSETVTVLDKIKA
-133 TLVKSGVDIKGFTD
+133 TLVKSGVDIDGFTD
-147 DLSKEQIE
+147 DLSKEEIE

-170 LKETAIPA
+170 LKETALPA
-178 IKENVTEIT
+178 TIENVTEIS
-187 EALNMSE
+187 EALNVSGE
-194 ALTTPSDDAKKY
+194 LTIPSDDAKKY
-206 MINNDL
+206 MINNCP

-225 SNSDSSANRA
+225 SSADTSANRA
-235 QYYMDDTGYV
+235 SYYMDETGYV
-245 GKNPTDS
+245 GKNPTDA

-257 SPQIEKSIS
+257 SPQIEKIIS
-266 DAGLDVNEQTIYEAK
+266 DAGLSVNEQTINEAK

-288 PLTKENLEKL
+288 PLTKENLINL
-298 EDINNVSFPVDN
+298 ENLESVSFPLDK
-310 ETVAMSAASALI
+310 ETVALSAASALA
-322 EGKNAKEG
+322 EGKNAKDG
-330 ILNDPESI
+330 LLSDPESI
-338 YQKAAKFVD
+338 HIKAAKFVE
-347 SLEINDIA
+347 SLNFDDVA

-361 ETRLILTVE
+361 ETRLILTLE

-379 IELDTSNLEK
+379 INLDTKDLEK
-389 LVDELKEAEKECYA
+389 LVDDLKQAEKESYA
-403 PFLMDKDINEI
+403 PFLMDND
-414 GEVDIKKYDDE
+414 EVDIKKYDDE

-430 DLFKQ
+430 DVFKQ
-435 TVIAVE
+435 TVIAIEHV
-441 QIKTAPLSVVGD
+441 KTAPLSVVGD
-453 IAFAEKTPTLNEA
+453 VAFSEKTPTLNEVA
-466 KELSVNRTK
+466 ELSNK
-475 EYESASLSVSNDTGY
+475 AKS
-490 SAEFKKAEH
+490 EFSKAER

-547 SGMEIN
+547 SGMEIT

-560 VKAEVAIENVITHMT
+560 VKAEVAVENVITHMT

-588 PLDTDIYELSDTLSN
+588 PLDADIYELSNELLS
-603 EDEDTANIKYTEF
+603 EDEDTGNTKYTEF

-621 KSSEITESEKV
+621 KSSEITESEKT

-663 LSNIISA
+663 LLNIISA

-682 IDDSFGALEKLITHG
+682 IDDSFGTLEKLITHG

-703 ILQGFKTKE
+703 ILQGFRTKE
-712 LNEQYAKEGATEIK
+712 LNVQYAKEEADEIR
-726 NAITKEEAI
+726 NIITKEEAI
-735 IKALESFDNP
+735 VRALENADSP
-745 KSPVNIAAADMLI
+745 KSPINMAAANMLL
-758 NSRSSIFKGLL
+758 NSRGTIFKGLL
-769 KGLDEEERDNFDKEI
+769 KGLDEEEKDVFDKEI
-784 SELAESFDDEE
+784 SELADSFDDED
-795 SAKNAISSFTKKTEE
+795 SVKNAINSFTEKTQE
-810 IIKNKLQIA
+810 IIKNKAQIA

-885 VSAEFDLRD
+885 VSAEFDLKD

-959 QLYSVAKAIIKSVQK
+959 QLYSVAKAIIKAVQK

>member
-7 PNSKENTDG
+7 PNSKENMEG
-16 MLEITGRLS
+16 MLEIGSRADIDKTSAG
-25 DSNAA
+25 
-30 KYYGAN
+30 
-36 RNHKVSEN
+36 RNH
-44 LNISAARIDQN
+44 LNIHASRIDQN
-55 AFAISKSEPS
+55 AFLVTKREPS
-65 AYSVEGLKSFD
+65 TYSVEGLKSFD

-108 MADDGFSPSEM
+108 MADEGFSPSEM
-119 TDKEIVTVLDKIKA
+119 TDSETVTVLDKIKA
-133 TLVKSGVDIKGFTD
+133 TLVKSGINIDGFTD
-147 DLSKEQIE
+147 DLSKEEIE

-164 NAIEAA
+164 SAIEAA
-170 LKETAIPA
+170 LKEAALPA
-178 IKENVTEIT
+178 TKDNVTEIT
-187 EALNMSE
+187 EALNVSGE
-194 ALTTPSDDAKKY
+194 LTIPSDDAKKY
-206 MINNDL
+206 MINNCP

-225 SNSDSSANRA
+225 SSADTSANRA
-235 QYYMDDTGYV
+235 SYYMDETGYV
-245 GKNPTDS
+245 GKNPTDA

-257 SPQIEKSIS
+257 SPQIEKFIS
-266 DAGLDVNEQTIYEAK
+266 DAGLSVNEQTINEAK

-288 PLTKENLEKL
+288 PLTKENLTNL
-298 EDINNVSFPVDN
+298 ENLESVSFPLDT
-310 ETVAMSAASALI
+310 ETVALSAASALA
-322 EGKNAKEG
+322 EGKNAKDG
-330 ILNDPESI
+330 LLSDPESI
-338 YQKAAKFVD
+338 HIKAAKFVE
-347 SLEINDIA
+347 SLNFDDVA

-361 ETRLILTVE
+361 ETRLILTLE

-379 IELDTSNLEK
+379 INLDTKDLEK
-389 LVDELKEAEKECYA
+389 LVDDLKQAEKESYA
-403 PFLMDKDINEI
+403 PFLMDND
-414 GEVDIKKYDDE
+414 EVDIKKYDDE

-430 DLFKQ
+430 DVFKQ
-435 TVIAVE
+435 TVIAIEHV
-441 QIKTAPLSVVGD
+441 KTAPLSVVGD
-453 IAFAEKTPTLNEA
+453 VAFSEKTPTLNEVA
-466 KELSVNRTK
+466 ELSNK
-475 EYESASLSVSNDTGY
+475 AKS
-490 SAEFKKAEH
+490 EFSKAER

-547 SGMEIN
+547 SGMEIT

-560 VKAEVAIENVITHMT
+560 VKAEVAVENVITHMT

-588 PLDTDIYELSDTLSN
+588 PLDTDIYELSNELLS
-603 EDEDTANIKYTEF
+603 EDEDTGNTKYTEF

-621 KSSEITESEKV
+621 KSSEITESEKS

-663 LSNIISA
+663 LLNIISA

-712 LNEQYAKEGATEIK
+712 LNKQYAKEEADEIR
-726 NAITKEEAI
+726 NIITKEEAI
-735 IKALESFDNP
+735 VRALENADSP
-745 KSPVNIAAADMLI
+745 KSPINMAAANMLL
-758 NSRSSIFKGLL
+758 NSRGTIFKGLL
-769 KGLDEEERDNFDKEI
+769 KGLDEEEKDVFDKEI
-784 SELAESFDDEE
+784 SELADSFDDED
-795 SAKNAISSFTKKTEE
+795 SVKNAINSFTEKTQE
-810 IIKNKLQIA
+810 IIKNKAQIA

-885 VSAEFDLRD
+885 VSAEFELRD

-959 QLYSVAKAIIKSVQK
+959 QLYSVAKAIIKAVQK

>member
-7 PNSKENTDG
+7 PNSKENTEG
-16 MLEITGRLS
+16 ILEIGSRAGIDKTSAG
-25 DSNAA
+25 
-30 KYYGAN
+30 
-36 RNHKVSEN
+36 RNH
-44 LNISAARIDQN
+44 LNIHASRIDQN
-55 AFAISKSEPS
+55 AFLVTKSEPS
-65 AYSVEGLKSFD
+65 TYSVEGLKSFD

-82 SMKNVSLENNA
+82 SMKNVSLDNNA

-108 MADDGFSPSEM
+108 MADEGFSPSEM
-119 TDKEIVTVLDKIKA
+119 TDSETVTVLDKIKA
-133 TLVKSGVDIKGFTD
+133 TLVKSGVNIDGFTD

-164 NAIEAA
+164 SAIEAA
-170 LKETAIPA
+170 LKEAALPA
-178 IKENVTEIT
+178 TLENVTEIS
-187 EALNMSE
+187 EALNVSGE
-194 ALTTPSDDAKKY
+194 LTIPSDDAKKY
-206 MINNDL
+206 MINNCP

-225 SNSDSSANRA
+225 SSADTSANRA
-235 QYYMDDTGYV
+235 SYYMDETGYV
-245 GKNPTDS
+245 GKNPTDA

-257 SPQIEKSIS
+257 SPQIEKIIS
-266 DAGLDVNEQTIYEAK
+266 DAGLSVNEQTINEAK

-288 PLTKENLEKL
+288 PLTKENLTNL
-298 EDINNVSFPVDN
+298 ENLESVSFPLDT
-310 ETVAMSAASALI
+310 ETVALSAASALA
-322 EGKNAKEG
+322 EGKNAKDG
-330 ILNDPESI
+330 LLSDPESI
-338 YQKAAKFVD
+338 HIKAAKFVE
-347 SLEINDIA
+347 SLNFDDVA

-361 ETRLILTVE
+361 ETRLILTLE

-379 IELDTSNLEK
+379 INLDTKDLEK
-389 LVDELKEAEKECYA
+389 LVDDLKQAEKESYA
-403 PFLMDKDINEI
+403 PFLMDND
-414 GEVDIKKYDDE
+414 EVDIKKYDDE

-430 DLFKQ
+430 DVFKQ
-435 TVIAVE
+435 TVIAIEHV
-441 QIKTAPLSVVGD
+441 KTAPLSVVGD
-453 IAFAEKTPTLNEA
+453 VAFSEKTPTLNEVA
-466 KELSVNRTK
+466 ELSNK
-475 EYESASLSVSNDTGY
+475 AKS
-490 SAEFKKAEH
+490 EFSKAER

-547 SGMEIN
+547 SGMEIT

-560 VKAEVAIENVITHMT
+560 VKAEVAVENVITHMT

-588 PLDTDIYELSDTLSN
+588 PLDADIYELSNKLLS
-603 EDEDTANIKYTEF
+603 EDEDTGNTKYTEF

-621 KSSEITESEKV
+621 KSSEITESEKS

-657 ADEKLT
+657 ADAKLT

-682 IDDSFGALEKLITHG
+682 IDDSFGTLEKLITHG

-703 ILQGFKTKE
+703 ILQGFRTKE
-712 LNEQYAKEGATEIK
+712 LNVQYAKEEADEIR
-726 NAITKEEAI
+726 NIITKEEAI
-735 IKALESFDNP
+735 VRALENADSP
-745 KSPVNIAAADMLI
+745 KSPINMAAANMLL
-758 NSRSSIFKGLL
+758 NSRGTIFKGLL
-769 KGLDEEERDNFDKEI
+769 KGLDEEEKDVFDKEI
-784 SELAESFDDEE
+784 SELADSFDDED
-795 SAKNAISSFTKKTEE
+795 SVKNAINSFTEKTQE
-810 IIKNKLQIA
+810 IIKNKAQIA

-885 VSAEFDLRD
+885 VSAEFELRD

-959 QLYSVAKAIIKSVQK
+959 QLYSVAKAIIKAVQK

>member
-7 PNSKENTDG
+7 PNSKENTEG
-16 MLEITGRLS
+16 ILEIGSRAGIDKTSAG
-25 DSNAA
+25 
-30 KYYGAN
+30 
-36 RNHKVSEN
+36 RNH
-44 LNISAARIDQN
+44 LNIHASRIDQN
-55 AFAISKSEPS
+55 AFLVTKSEPS
-65 AYSVEGLKSFD
+65 TYSVEGLKSFD

-108 MADDGFSPSEM
+108 MADEGFSPSEM
-119 TDKEIVTVLDKIKA
+119 TDSETVTVLDKIKA
-133 TLVKSGVDIKGFTD
+133 TLVKSGVNIDGFTD

-170 LKETAIPA
+170 LKETALPA
-178 IKENVTEIT
+178 TIENVTEIS
-187 EALNMSE
+187 EALNVSGE
-194 ALTTPSDDAKKY
+194 LTIPSDDAKKY
-206 MINNDL
+206 MINNCP

-225 SNSDSSANRA
+225 SSADTSANRA
-235 QYYMDDTGYV
+235 SYYMDETGYV
-245 GKNPTDS
+245 GKNPTDA

-257 SPQIEKSIS
+257 SPQIEKIIS
-266 DAGLDVNEQTIYEAK
+266 DAGLSVNEQTINEAK

-288 PLTKENLEKL
+288 PLTKENLTNL
-298 EDINNVSFPVDN
+298 ENLESVSFPLDT
-310 ETVAMSAASALI
+310 ETVAMSAASALA
-322 EGKNAKEG
+322 EGKNAKDG
-330 ILNDPESI
+330 LLSDPESI
-338 YQKAAKFVD
+338 HIKAAKFVE
-347 SLEINDIA
+347 SLNFDDVA

-361 ETRLILTVE
+361 ETRLILTLE

-379 IELDTSNLEK
+379 INLDTKDLEK
-389 LVDELKEAEKECYA
+389 LVDDLKQAEKESYA
-403 PFLMDKDINEI
+403 PFLMDND
-414 GEVDIKKYDDE
+414 EVDIKKYDDE

-430 DLFKQ
+430 DVFKQ
-435 TVIAVE
+435 TVIAIEHV
-441 QIKTAPLSVVGD
+441 KTAPLSVVGD
-453 IAFAEKTPTLNEA
+453 VAFSEKTPTLNEVA
-466 KELSVNRTK
+466 ELSNK
-475 EYESASLSVSNDTGY
+475 AKS
-490 SAEFKKAEH
+490 EFSKAER

-547 SGMEIN
+547 SGMEIT

-560 VKAEVAIENVITHMT
+560 VKAEVAVENVITHMT

-588 PLDTDIYELSDTLSN
+588 PLDTDIYELSNELLS
-603 EDEDTANIKYTEF
+603 EDEDTGNTKYTEF

-621 KSSEITESEKV
+621 KSSEITESEKS

-663 LSNIISA
+663 LLNIISA

-703 ILQGFKTKE
+703 ILQGFRTKE
-712 LNEQYAKEGATEIK
+712 LNVQYAKEEADEIR
-726 NAITKEEAI
+726 NIITKEEAI
-735 IKALESFDNP
+735 VRALENADSP
-745 KSPVNIAAADMLI
+745 KSPINMAAANMLL
-758 NSRSSIFKGLL
+758 NSRGTIFKGLL
-769 KGLDEEERDNFDKEI
+769 KGLDEEEKDVFDKEI
-784 SELAESFDDEE
+784 SELADSFDDED
-795 SAKNAISSFTKKTEE
+795 SVKNAINSFTEKTQE
-810 IIKNKLQIA
+810 IIKNKAQIA

-959 QLYSVAKAIIKSVQK
+959 QLYSVAKAIIKAVQK

>member
-7 PNSKENTDG
+7 PNSKENTEG
-16 MLEITGRLS
+16 ILEIGSRAGIDKTSAG
-25 DSNAA
+25 
-30 KYYGAN
+30 
-36 RNHKVSEN
+36 RNH
-44 LNISAARIDQN
+44 LNIHASRIDQN
-55 AFAISKSEPS
+55 AFLVTKSEPS
-65 AYSVEGLKSFD
+65 TYSVEGLKSFD

-108 MADDGFSPSEM
+108 MSDDGFSPSEM
-119 TDKEIVTVLDKIKA
+119 TDSETVTVLDKIKA
-133 TLVKSGVDIKGFTD
+133 TLVKSGVNIDGFTD
-147 DLSKEQIE
+147 DLSKEEIE

-164 NAIEAA
+164 SAIEAA
-170 LKETAIPA
+170 LKEAALPA
-178 IKENVTEIT
+178 TKDNVTEIT
-187 EALNMSE
+187 EALNVSDTLE
-194 ALTTPSDDAKKY
+194 QPSDDAKKY
-206 MINNDL
+206 MINNCP

-225 SNSDSSANRA
+225 SSADTSANRA
-235 QYYMDDTGYV
+235 SYYMDETGYV
-245 GKNPTDS
+245 GKNPTDA

-257 SPQIEKSIS
+257 SPQIEKIIS
-266 DAGLDVNEQTIYEAK
+266 DAGLSVSEQTINEAK

-288 PLTKENLEKL
+288 PLTKENLTNL
-298 EDINNVSFPVDN
+298 ENLESVSFPPDT
-310 ETVAMSAASALI
+310 ETVALSAASALA
-322 EGKNAKEG
+322 EGKNAKDG
-330 ILNDPESI
+330 LLSDPESVHI
-338 YQKAAKFVD
+338 KAAKFVE
-347 SLEINDIA
+347 SLNFDDVA

-361 ETRLILTVE
+361 ETRLILTLE

-379 IELDTSNLEK
+379 INLDTKDLEK
-389 LVDELKEAEKECYA
+389 LVDDLKQAEKESYA
-403 PFLMDKDINEI
+403 PFLMDNDEA
-414 GEVDIKKYDDE
+414 DIKKYDDE

-430 DLFKQ
+430 DVFKQ
-435 TVIAVE
+435 TVIAIEHV
-441 QIKTAPLSVVGD
+441 KTAPLSVVGD
-453 IAFAEKTPTLNEA
+453 VAFSEKTPTLNEVA
-466 KELSVNRTK
+466 ELSDK
-475 EYESASLSVSNDTGY
+475 AKS
-490 SAEFKKAEH
+490 EFSKAER

-526 LEDLEIEAT
+526 LADLEIEAT

-547 SGMEIN
+547 SGMEIT

-560 VKAEVAIENVITHMT
+560 VKAEVAVENVITHMT

-588 PLDTDIYELSDTLSN
+588 PLDTDIYELSNELLN
-603 EDEDTANIKYTEF
+603 EDEDTGTTKYTEF

-621 KSSEITESEKV
+621 KSSEITESEKT

-663 LSNIISA
+663 LLNIISA

-682 IDDSFGALEKLITHG
+682 IDDSFGTLEKLITHG

-712 LNEQYAKEGATEIK
+712 LNKQYAKEEADEIR
-726 NAITKEEAI
+726 NIITKEEAI
-735 IKALESFDNP
+735 VRALENADSP
-745 KSPVNIAAADMLI
+745 KSPINMAAANMLL
-758 NSRSSIFKGLL
+758 NSRGTIFKGLL
-769 KGLDEEERDNFDKEI
+769 KGLDEEEKDVFDKEI
-784 SELAESFDDEE
+784 SELADNFDDKD
-795 SAKNAISSFTKKTEE
+795 SVKNAINSFTEKTQE
-810 IIKNKLQIA
+810 IIKNKAQIA

-885 VSAEFDLRD
+885 VSAEFELRD

-959 QLYSVAKAIIKSVQK
+959 QLYSVAKAIIKAVQK

>member
-7 PNSKENTDG
+7 PNSKENMEG
-16 MLEITGRLS
+16 MLEIGSRADIDKTSAG
-25 DSNAA
+25 
-30 KYYGAN
+30 
-36 RNHKVSEN
+36 RNH
-44 LNISAARIDQN
+44 LNIHASRIDQN
-55 AFAISKSEPS
+55 AFLVTKSEPS
-65 AYSVEGLKSFD
+65 TYSVEGLKSFD

-108 MADDGFSPSEM
+108 MADDGFSPLEM
-119 TDKEIVTVLDKIKA
+119 TDKETVTVLDKIKA

-147 DLSKEQIE
+147 DLSKEEIE

-164 NAIEAA
+164 SAIEAA
-170 LKETAIPA
+170 LKETALPA
-178 IKENVTEIT
+178 TLENVTEIS
-187 EALNMSE
+187 EALNVSGE
-194 ALTTPSDDAKKY
+194 LTIPSDDAKKY
-206 MINNDL
+206 MINNCP

-225 SNSDSSANRA
+225 SSADTSTNRA
-235 QYYMDDTGYV
+235 SYYMDETGYV
-245 GKNPTDS
+245 GKNPTDA

-257 SPQIEKSIS
+257 SPQIEKIIS
-266 DAGLDVNEQTIYEAK
+266 DAGLSVNEQTINEAK

-288 PLTKENLEKL
+288 PLTKENLTNL
-298 EDINNVSFPVDN
+298 ENLESVSFPPDT
-310 ETVAMSAASALI
+310 ETVALSAASALA
-322 EGKNAKEG
+322 EGKNAKDG
-330 ILNDPESI
+330 LLSDPESVHI
-338 YQKAAKFVD
+338 KAAKFVE
-347 SLEINDIA
+347 SLNFDDVA

-361 ETRLILTVE
+361 ETRLILTLE

-379 IELDTSNLEK
+379 INLDTKDLEK
-389 LVDELKEAEKECYA
+389 LVDDLKQAEKESYA
-403 PFLMDKDINEI
+403 PFLMDND
-414 GEVDIKKYDDE
+414 EVDIKKYDDE

-430 DLFKQ
+430 DVFKQ
-435 TVIAVE
+435 TVIAIEHV
-441 QIKTAPLSVVGD
+441 KTAPLSVVGD
-453 IAFAEKTPTLNEA
+453 VAFSEKTPTLNEVA
-466 KELSVNRTK
+466 ELSDK
-475 EYESASLSVSNDTGY
+475 AKS
-490 SAEFKKAEH
+490 EFSKAER

-547 SGMEIN
+547 SGMEIT

-560 VKAEVAIENVITHMT
+560 VKAEVAVENVITHMT

-588 PLDTDIYELSDTLSN
+588 PLDTDIYELSNELLS
-603 EDEDTANIKYTEF
+603 EDEDTGNTKYTEF

-621 KSSEITESEKV
+621 KSSEITESEKT

-657 ADEKLT
+657 ADERLT

-712 LNEQYAKEGATEIK
+712 LNKQYAKEEADEIR
-726 NAITKEEAI
+726 NIITKEEAI
-735 IKALESFDNP
+735 VRALENADSP
-745 KSPVNIAAADMLI
+745 KSPINMAAANMLL
-758 NSRSSIFKGLL
+758 NSRGTIFKGLL
-769 KGLDEEERDNFDKEI
+769 KGLDEEEKDVFDKEI
-784 SELAESFDDEE
+784 SELADSFDDED
-795 SAKNAISSFTKKTEE
+795 SVKNAINSFTEKTQE
-810 IIKNKLQIA
+810 IIKNKAQIA

-885 VSAEFDLRD
+885 VSAEFELRD

-959 QLYSVAKAIIKSVQK
+959 QLYSVAKAIIKAVQK

>member
-7 PNSKENTDG
+7 PNSKENTEG
-16 MLEITGRLS
+16 MLEIGGRAGIDKTS
-25 DSNAA
+25 A
-30 KYYGAN
+30 G
-36 RNHKVSEN
+36 RNH
-44 LNISAARIDQN
+44 LNIHESRIEQN
-55 AFAISKSEPS
+55 AFLVTKSEPS
-65 AYSVEGLKSFD
+65 TYSVEGLKSFD

-82 SMKNVSLENNA
+82 SMKNVSLDNNA

-108 MADDGFSPSEM
+108 MADEGFSPLEM
-119 TDKEIVTVLDKIKA
+119 TDSETVTVLDKIKA
-133 TLVKSGVDIKGFTD
+133 TLVKSGVNIDGFTD

-170 LKETAIPA
+170 LKETGLPA
-178 IKENVTEIT
+178 TLENVTEIS
-187 EALNMSE
+187 EALNVSKE
-194 ALTTPSDDAKKY
+194 LTIPSDDAKKY
-206 MINNDL
+206 MINNCP

-225 SNSDSSANRA
+225 SSADTSANRA
-235 QYYMDDTGYV
+235 SYYMDETGYV
-245 GKNPTDS
+245 GKNPTDA

-257 SPQIEKSIS
+257 SPQIEKIIS
-266 DAGLDVNEQTIYEAK
+266 DAGLSVNEQTINEAK

-288 PLTKENLEKL
+288 PLTKENLTNL
-298 EDINNVSFPVDN
+298 ENLESVSFPLDT
-310 ETVAMSAASALI
+310 ETVALSAASALA
-322 EGKNAKEG
+322 EGKNAKDG
-330 ILNDPESI
+330 LLSDPESI
-338 YQKAAKFVD
+338 HIKAAKFVE
-347 SLEINDIA
+347 SLNFDDVA

-361 ETRLILTVE
+361 ETRLILTLE

-379 IELDTSNLEK
+379 INLDTKDLEK
-389 LVDELKEAEKECYA
+389 LVDDLKQAEKESYA
-403 PFLMDKDINEI
+403 PFLMEND
-414 GEVDIKKYDDE
+414 EVDIKKYDDE

-430 DLFKQ
+430 DVFKQ
-435 TVIAVE
+435 TVIAIEHV
-441 QIKTAPLSVVGD
+441 KTAPLSVVGD
-453 IAFAEKTPTLNEA
+453 VAFSEKTPTLNEVA
-466 KELSVNRTK
+466 ELSNK
-475 EYESASLSVSNDTGY
+475 AKS
-490 SAEFKKAEH
+490 EFSKAER

-547 SGMEIN
+547 SGMEIT

-560 VKAEVAIENVITHMT
+560 VKAEVAVENVITHMT

-588 PLDTDIYELSDTLSN
+588 PLDTDIYELSNELLS
-603 EDEDTANIKYTEF
+603 EDEDTGNTKYTEF

-621 KSSEITESEKV
+621 KSSEITESEKS

-657 ADEKLT
+657 ADERLT

-682 IDDSFGALEKLITHG
+682 IDDSFGALEKLIAHG

-712 LNEQYAKEGATEIK
+712 LNKQYAKEEADEIR
-726 NAITKEEAI
+726 NIITKEEAI
-735 IKALESFDNP
+735 VRALENADSP
-745 KSPVNIAAADMLI
+745 KSPINMAAANMLL
-758 NSRSSIFKGLL
+758 NSRGTIFKGLL
-769 KGLDEEERDNFDKEI
+769 KGLDEEEKDVFDKEI
-784 SELAESFDDEE
+784 SELADSFDDED
-795 SAKNAISSFTKKTEE
+795 SAQNAINSFTEKTQE
-810 IIKNKLQIA
+810 IIKNKVQIA

-885 VSAEFDLRD
+885 VSAEFDLKD

-944 GNYTDENDVSTPATK
+944 GNYTDENDMSTPATK
-959 QLYSVAKAIIKSVQK
+959 QLYSVAKAIIKAVQK

>member
-7 PNSKENTDG
+7 PNSKENTEG
-16 MLEITGRLS
+16 MLEIGGRAGIDKTS
-25 DSNAA
+25 A
-30 KYYGAN
+30 G
-36 RNHKVSEN
+36 RNH
-44 LNISAARIDQN
+44 LNIHASRIDQN
-55 AFAISKSEPS
+55 AFLVTKSEPS
-65 AYSVEGLKSFD
+65 TYSVEGLKSFD

-108 MADDGFSPSEM
+108 MADEGFSPLEM
-119 TDKEIVTVLDKIKA
+119 TDKETVTVLDKIKV
-133 TLVKSGVDIKGFTD
+133 TLVKSGVNIDGFTD

-170 LKETAIPA
+170 LKETALPA
-178 IKENVTEIT
+178 TKDNVTEIT
-187 EALNMSE
+187 EALNVSDTLE
-194 ALTTPSDDAKKY
+194 QPSDDAKKY
-206 MINNDL
+206 MINNCP

-225 SNSDSSANRA
+225 SSADTSTNRA
-235 QYYMDDTGYV
+235 SYYMDETGYV
-245 GKNPTDS
+245 GKNPTDA

-257 SPQIEKSIS
+257 SPQIEKIIS
-266 DAGLDVNEQTIYEAK
+266 DAGLSVSEQTINEAK

-288 PLTKENLEKL
+288 PLTKENLTNL
-298 EDINNVSFPVDN
+298 ENLESVSFPLDT
-310 ETVAMSAASALI
+310 ETVALSAASALA
-322 EGKNAKEG
+322 EGKNAKDG
-330 ILNDPESI
+330 LLSDPESI
-338 YQKAAKFVD
+338 HIKAAKFVE
-347 SLEINDIA
+347 SLNFDDVA

-361 ETRLILTVE
+361 ETRLILTLE

-379 IELDTSNLEK
+379 INLDTKDLEK
-389 LVDELKEAEKECYA
+389 LVDDLKQAEKESYA
-403 PFLMDKDINEI
+403 PFLMDND
-414 GEVDIKKYDDE
+414 EVDIKKYDDE

-430 DLFKQ
+430 DVFKQ
-435 TVIAVE
+435 TVIAIEHV
-441 QIKTAPLSVVGD
+441 KTAPLSVVGD
-453 IAFAEKTPTLNEA
+453 VAFSEKTPTLNEVA
-466 KELSVNRTK
+466 ELSNK
-475 EYESASLSVSNDTGY
+475 AKS
-490 SAEFKKAEH
+490 EFSKAER

-547 SGMEIN
+547 SGMEIT

-560 VKAEVAIENVITHMT
+560 VKAEVAVENVITHMT

-588 PLDTDIYELSDTLSN
+588 PLDTDIYELSNELLS
-603 EDEDTANIKYTEF
+603 EDEDTGTTKYTEF

-621 KSSEITESEKV
+621 KSSEITESEKS

-657 ADEKLT
+657 ADERLT
-663 LSNIISA
+663 LLNIISA

-703 ILQGFKTKE
+703 ILQGFRTKE
-712 LNEQYAKEGATEIK
+712 LNVQYAKEEADEIR
-726 NAITKEEAI
+726 NIITKEEAI
-735 IKALESFDNP
+735 VRALENADSP
-745 KSPVNIAAADMLI
+745 KSPINMAAANMLL
-758 NSRSSIFKGLL
+758 NSRGTIFKGLL
-769 KGLDEEERDNFDKEI
+769 KGLDEEEKDVFDKEI
-784 SELAESFDDEE
+784 SELADSFDDED
-795 SAKNAISSFTKKTEE
+795 SVKNAINSFTEKTQE
-810 IIKNKLQIA
+810 IIKNKAQIA

-838 NKMADSRTYEVPV
+838 NKMADSRAYEVPV

-874 KAYFETEETGK
+874 KAYFETEETGR

-944 GNYTDENDVSTPATK
+944 GNYIDENDVSTPATK
-959 QLYSVAKAIIKSVQK
+959 QLYSVAKAIIKAVQK

>member
-7 PNSKENTDG
+7 PNSKENTEG
-16 MLEITGRLS
+16 ILEIGSRAGIDKAS
-25 DSNAA
+25 A
-30 KYYGAN
+30 G
-36 RNHKVSEN
+36 RNH
-44 LNISAARIDQN
+44 LNIHASRIEQN
-55 AFAISKSEPS
+55 AFLVTKSEPS
-65 AYSVEGLKSFD
+65 TYSVEGLKSFD

-108 MADDGFSPSEM
+108 MADEGFSPSEM
-119 TDKEIVTVLDKIKA
+119 TDSETVTVLDKIKA
-133 TLVKSGVDIKGFTD
+133 TLVKSGVNIDGFTD

-164 NAIEAA
+164 SAIEAA
-170 LKETAIPA
+170 LKEAALPA
-178 IKENVTEIT
+178 TKDNVTEIT
-187 EALNMSE
+187 EALNVSDTLE
-194 ALTTPSDDAKKY
+194 QPSDDAKKY
-206 MINNDL
+206 MINNCP

-225 SNSDSSANRA
+225 SSYDTSANRA
-235 QYYMDDTGYV
+235 SYYMDETGYV
-245 GKNPTDS
+245 GKNPTDA

-257 SPQIEKSIS
+257 SPQIEKIIS
-266 DAGLDVNEQTIYEAK
+266 DAGLSVNEQTINEAK

-288 PLTKENLEKL
+288 PLTKENLTNL
-298 EDINNVSFPVDN
+298 ENLESVSFPLN
-310 ETVAMSAASALI
+310 TETVALSAASALA
-322 EGKNAKEG
+322 EGKNAKDG
-330 ILNDPESI
+330 LLSDPESI
-338 YQKAAKFVD
+338 HIKAAKFVE
-347 SLEINDIA
+347 SLNFDDVA

-361 ETRLILTVE
+361 ETRLILTLE

-379 IELDTSNLEK
+379 INLDTKDLEK
-389 LVDELKEAEKECYA
+389 LVDDLKQAEKESYA
-403 PFLMDKDINEI
+403 PFLMDND
-414 GEVDIKKYDDE
+414 EVDIKKYDDE

-430 DLFKQ
+430 DVFKQ
-435 TVIAVE
+435 TVIAIEHV
-441 QIKTAPLSVVGD
+441 KTAPLSVVGD
-453 IAFAEKTPTLNEA
+453 VAFSEKTPTLNEVA
-466 KELSVNRTK
+466 ELSNK
-475 EYESASLSVSNDTGY
+475 AKS
-490 SAEFKKAEH
+490 EFSKAER

-547 SGMEIN
+547 SGMEIT

-560 VKAEVAIENVITHMT
+560 VKAEVAVENVITHMT
-575 PARTLKMI
+575 PTRTLKMI

-588 PLDTDIYELSDTLSN
+588 PLDTDIYELSNELLS
-603 EDEDTANIKYTEF
+603 EDEDTGNTKYTEF

-621 KSSEITESEKV
+621 KSSEITESEKS

-657 ADEKLT
+657 VDERLT

-703 ILQGFKTKE
+703 ILQGFRTKE
-712 LNEQYAKEGATEIK
+712 LNVQYAKEEADEIR
-726 NAITKEEAI
+726 NIITKEEAI
-735 IKALESFDNP
+735 LRALENADSP
-745 KSPVNIAAADMLI
+745 KSPINMAAANMLL
-758 NSRSSIFKGLL
+758 NSRGTIFKGLL
-769 KGLDEEERDNFDKEI
+769 KGLDEEEKDVFDKEI
-784 SELAESFDDEE
+784 SELADSFDDED
-795 SAKNAISSFTKKTEE
+795 SAKNAINSFTEKTQE
-810 IIKNKLQIA
+810 IIKNKAQIA

-885 VSAEFDLRD
+885 VSAEFELRD

-959 QLYSVAKAIIKSVQK
+959 QLYSVAKAIIKAVQK

>member
-7 PNSKENTDG
+7 PNSKENTEG
-16 MLEITGRLS
+16 ILEIGSRAGIDKAS
-25 DSNAA
+25 A
-30 KYYGAN
+30 G
-36 RNHKVSEN
+36 RNH
-44 LNISAARIDQN
+44 LNIHASRIEQN
-55 AFAISKSEPS
+55 AFLVTKSEPS
-65 AYSVEGLKSFD
+65 TYSVEGLKSFD

-82 SMKNVSLENNA
+82 SMKNVSLDNNA

-108 MADDGFSPSEM
+108 MADEGFSPSEM
-119 TDKEIVTVLDKIKA
+119 TDSETVTVLDKIKA
-133 TLVKSGVDIKGFTD
+133 TLVKSGVNIDGFTD

-170 LKETAIPA
+170 LKETALPA
-178 IKENVTEIT
+178 TIENVTEIS
-187 EALNMSE
+187 EALNVSGE
-194 ALTTPSDDAKKY
+194 LTIPSDDAKKY
-206 MINNDL
+206 MINNCP

-225 SNSDSSANRA
+225 SSADTSANRA
-235 QYYMDDTGYV
+235 SYYMDETGYV
-245 GKNPTDS
+245 GKNPTDA

-257 SPQIEKSIS
+257 SPQIEKIIS
-266 DAGLDVNEQTIYEAK
+266 DAGLSVNEQTINEAK

-288 PLTKENLEKL
+288 PLTKENLTNL
-298 EDINNVSFPVDN
+298 ENLESVSFPLDT
-310 ETVAMSAASALI
+310 ETVAMSAASALA
-322 EGKNAKEG
+322 EGKNAKDG
-330 ILNDPESI
+330 LLSDPESI
-338 YQKAAKFVD
+338 HIKAAKFVE
-347 SLEINDIA
+347 SLNFDDVA

-361 ETRLILTVE
+361 ETRLILTLE

-379 IELDTSNLEK
+379 INLDTKDLEK
-389 LVDELKEAEKECYA
+389 LVDDLKQAEKESYA
-403 PFLMDKDINEI
+403 PFLMDND
-414 GEVDIKKYDDE
+414 EVDIKKYDDE

-430 DLFKQ
+430 DKFKQ
-435 TVIAVE
+435 TVIAIEHV
-441 QIKTAPLSVVGD
+441 KTAPLSVVGD
-453 IAFAEKTPTLNEA
+453 VAFSEKTPTLNEVA
-466 KELSVNRTK
+466 ELSDK
-475 EYESASLSVSNDTGY
+475 AKS
-490 SAEFKKAEH
+490 EFSKAER

-547 SGMEIN
+547 SGMEIT

-560 VKAEVAIENVITHMT
+560 VKAEVAVENVITHMT

-588 PLDTDIYELSDTLSN
+588 PLDTDIYELSNELLS
-603 EDEDTANIKYTEF
+603 EDEDTGNTKYTEF

-621 KSSEITESEKV
+621 KSSEITESEKS

-663 LSNIISA
+663 LLNIISA

-703 ILQGFKTKE
+703 ILQGFRTKE
-712 LNEQYAKEGATEIK
+712 LNVQYAKEEADEIR
-726 NAITKEEAI
+726 NIITKEEAI
-735 IKALESFDNP
+735 VRALENADSP
-745 KSPVNIAAADMLI
+745 KSPINMAAANMLL
-758 NSRSSIFKGLL
+758 NSRGTIFKGLL
-769 KGLDEEERDNFDKEI
+769 KGLDEEEKDVFDKEI
-784 SELAESFDDEE
+784 SELADSFDDED
-795 SAKNAISSFTKKTEE
+795 SAKNAINSFTEKTQE
-810 IIKNKLQIA
+810 IIKNKAQIA

-944 GNYTDENDVSTPATK
+944 GNYTDENDMSTPATK
-959 QLYSVAKAIIKSVQK
+959 QLYSVAKAIIKAVQK

>member
-7 PNSKENTDG
+7 PNSKENTEG
-16 MLEITGRLS
+16 MLEIGGRS
-25 DSNAA
+25 GIDKTSA
-30 KYYGAN
+30 G
-36 RNHKVSEN
+36 RNH
-44 LNISAARIDQN
+44 LNIYESRIEQN
-55 AFAISKSEPS
+55 AFLVTKSEPS
-65 AYSVEGLKSFD
+65 TYSVEGLKSFD

-108 MADDGFSPSEM
+108 MADEGFSPSEM
-119 TDKEIVTVLDKIKA
+119 TDSETVTVLDKIKA

-170 LKETAIPA
+170 LKETGLPA
-178 IKENVTEIT
+178 TLENVTEIS
-187 EALNMSE
+187 EALNVSGE
-194 ALTTPSDDAKKY
+194 LTIPSDDAKKY
-206 MINNDL
+206 MINNCP

-225 SNSDSSANRA
+225 SSADTSANRA
-235 QYYMDDTGYV
+235 SYYMDETGYV
-245 GKNPTDS
+245 GKNPTDA

-257 SPQIEKSIS
+257 SPQIEKIIS
-266 DAGLDVNEQTIYEAK
+266 DAGLSVSEQTINEAK

-288 PLTKENLEKL
+288 PLTKENLTNL
-298 EDINNVSFPVDN
+298 ENLESVSFPLN
-310 ETVAMSAASALI
+310 TESVALSAASALA
-322 EGKNAKEG
+322 EGKNAKDG
-330 ILNDPESI
+330 LLSDPESI
-338 YQKAAKFVD
+338 HIKAAKFVE
-347 SLEINDIA
+347 SLNFDDVA

-361 ETRLILTVE
+361 ETRLILTLE

-379 IELDTSNLEK
+379 INLDTKDLEK
-389 LVDELKEAEKECYA
+389 LVDDLKQAEKESYA
-403 PFLMDKDINEI
+403 PFLMDND
-414 GEVDIKKYDDE
+414 EVDIKKYDDE

-430 DLFKQ
+430 DKFKQ
-435 TVIAVE
+435 TVIAIE
-441 QIKTAPLSVVGD
+441 HIKTAPLSVVGD
-453 IAFAEKTPTLNEA
+453 VAFSKKTPTLNEVA
-466 KELSVNRTK
+466 ELSNK
-475 EYESASLSVSNDTGY
+475 AKS
-490 SAEFKKAEH
+490 EFSKAER

-547 SGMEIN
+547 SGMEIT

-560 VKAEVAIENVITHMT
+560 VKAEVAVENVITHMT

-588 PLDTDIYELSDTLSN
+588 PLDTDIYELSNELLS
-603 EDEDTANIKYTEF
+603 EDEDTGNTKYTEF

-621 KSSEITESEKV
+621 KSSEITESEKS

-663 LSNIISA
+663 LLNIISA

-682 IDDSFGALEKLITHG
+682 IDDSFGTLEKLITHG

-712 LNEQYAKEGATEIK
+712 LNKQYAKEEADEIR
-726 NAITKEEAI
+726 NIITKEEAI
-735 IKALESFDNP
+735 VRALENADSP
-745 KSPVNIAAADMLI
+745 KSPINMVAANMLL
-758 NSRSSIFKGLL
+758 NSRGTIFKGLL
-769 KGLDEEERDNFDKEI
+769 KGLDEEEKDVFDKEI
-784 SELAESFDDEE
+784 SELADSFDDEDNV
-795 SAKNAISSFTKKTEE
+795 KNAINSFTEKTQE
-810 IIKNKLQIA
+810 IIKNKAQIA

-874 KAYFETEETGK
+874 KAYFETEETGR
-885 VSAEFDLRD
+885 VSAEFELRD

-944 GNYTDENDVSTPATK
+944 GNYTDENDMSTPATK
-959 QLYSVAKAIIKSVQK
+959 QLYSVAKAIIKAVQK

>member
-7 PNSKENTDG
+7 PNSKENTEG
-16 MLEITGRLS
+16 ILEIGSRAGIDKAS
-25 DSNAA
+25 A
-30 KYYGAN
+30 G
-36 RNHKVSEN
+36 RNH
-44 LNISAARIDQN
+44 LNIHASRIEQN
-55 AFAISKSEPS
+55 AFLVTKSEPS
-65 AYSVEGLKSFD
+65 TYSVEGLKSFD

-82 SMKNVSLENNA
+82 SMKNVSLDNNA

-108 MADDGFSPSEM
+108 MADDGFSPLEM
-119 TDKEIVTVLDKIKA
+119 KDKETVTVLDKIKA

-170 LKETAIPA
+170 LKETALPA
-178 IKENVTEIT
+178 TLENVTEIS
-187 EALNMSE
+187 EALNVSGE
-194 ALTTPSDDAKKY
+194 LTIPSDDAKKY
-206 MINNDL
+206 MINNCP

-225 SNSDSSANRA
+225 SSADTSANRA
-235 QYYMDDTGYV
+235 SYYMDETGYV
-245 GKNPTDS
+245 GKNPTDA

-257 SPQIEKSIS
+257 SPQIEKIIS
-266 DAGLDVNEQTIYEAK
+266 DAGLSVNEQTINEAK

-288 PLTKENLEKL
+288 PLTKENLTNL
-298 EDINNVSFPVDN
+298 ENLESVSFPLDTEN
-310 ETVAMSAASALI
+310 VAMSAASALA
-322 EGKNAKEG
+322 EGKNAKDG
-330 ILNDPESI
+330 LLSDPESI
-338 YQKAAKFVD
+338 HIKAAKFVE
-347 SLEINDIA
+347 SLNFDDVA

-361 ETRLILTVE
+361 ETRLILTLE

-379 IELDTSNLEK
+379 INLDTKDLEK
-389 LVDELKEAEKECYA
+389 LVDDLKQAEKESYA
-403 PFLMDKDINEI
+403 PFLMEND
-414 GEVDIKKYDDE
+414 EVDIKKYDDE

-430 DLFKQ
+430 DVFKQ
-435 TVIAVE
+435 TVIAIEHV
-441 QIKTAPLSVVGD
+441 KTAPLSVVGD
-453 IAFAEKTPTLNEA
+453 VAFSEKTPTLNEVA
-466 KELSVNRTK
+466 ELSNK
-475 EYESASLSVSNDTGY
+475 AKS
-490 SAEFKKAEH
+490 EFSKAER

-547 SGMEIN
+547 SGMEIT

-560 VKAEVAIENVITHMT
+560 VKAEVAVENVITHMT

-588 PLDTDIYELSDTLSN
+588 PLDTDIYELSNELTN
-603 EDEDTANIKYTEF
+603 EDEDTGNIKYTEF

-621 KSSEITESEKV
+621 KSSEITESEKT

-663 LSNIISA
+663 LLNIISA

-682 IDDSFGALEKLITHG
+682 IDDSFGTLEKLITHG

-712 LNEQYAKEGATEIK
+712 LNKQYAKEEADEIR
-726 NAITKEEAI
+726 NIITKEEAI
-735 IKALESFDNP
+735 VRALENADSP
-745 KSPVNIAAADMLI
+745 KSPINMAAANMLL
-758 NSRSSIFKGLL
+758 NSRGTIFKGLL
-769 KGLDEEERDNFDKEI
+769 KGLDEEEKDVFDKEI
-784 SELAESFDDEE
+784 SELADSFDDED
-795 SAKNAISSFTKKTEE
+795 SVKNAINSFTEKTQE
-810 IIKNKLQIA
+810 IIKNKAQIA

-885 VSAEFDLRD
+885 VSAEFELRD

-959 QLYSVAKAIIKSVQK
+959 QLYSVAKAIIKAVQK

>member
-7 PNSKENTDG
+7 PNSKENTEG
-16 MLEITGRLS
+16 ILEIGSRAGIDKTSAG
-25 DSNAA
+25 
-30 KYYGAN
+30 
-36 RNHKVSEN
+36 RNH
-44 LNISAARIDQN
+44 LNIHASRIEQN
-55 AFAISKSEPS
+55 AFLVTKSEPS
-65 AYSVEGLKSFD
+65 TYSVEGLKSFD

-82 SMKNVSLENNA
+82 SMKNVSLDNNA

-108 MADDGFSPSEM
+108 MADEGFSPSEM
-119 TDKEIVTVLDKIKA
+119 TDSETVTVLDKIKA
-133 TLVKSGVDIKGFTD
+133 TLVKSGVNIDGFTD
-147 DLSKEQIE
+147 DLSKEEIE

-164 NAIEAA
+164 SAIEAA
-170 LKETAIPA
+170 LKETALPA
-178 IKENVTEIT
+178 TLENVTDIS
-187 EALNMSE
+187 EALNVSGE
-194 ALTTPSDDAKKY
+194 LTIPSDDAKKY
-206 MINNDL
+206 MINNCP

-225 SNSDSSANRA
+225 SSADTSTNRA
-235 QYYMDDTGYV
+235 SYYMDETGYV
-245 GKNPTDS
+245 GKNPTDA

-257 SPQIEKSIS
+257 SPQIEKIIS
-266 DAGLDVNEQTIYEAK
+266 DAGLSVNEQTINEAK

-288 PLTKENLEKL
+288 PLTKENLTNL
-298 EDINNVSFPVDN
+298 ENLESVSFPLDT
-310 ETVAMSAASALI
+310 ETVALSAASALA
-322 EGKNAKEG
+322 EGKNAKDG
-330 ILNDPESI
+330 LLSDPESI
-338 YQKAAKFVD
+338 HIKAAKFVE
-347 SLEINDIA
+347 SLNFDDVA

-361 ETRLILTVE
+361 ETRLILTLE

-379 IELDTSNLEK
+379 INLDTKDLEK
-389 LVDELKEAEKECYA
+389 LVDDLKQAEKESYA
-403 PFLMDKDINEI
+403 PFLMDND
-414 GEVDIKKYDDE
+414 EVDIKKYDDD

-430 DLFKQ
+430 DVFKQ
-435 TVIAVE
+435 TVIAIEHV
-441 QIKTAPLSVVGD
+441 KTAPLSVVGD
-453 IAFAEKTPTLNEA
+453 VAFSEKTPTLNEVA
-466 KELSVNRTK
+466 ELSDK
-475 EYESASLSVSNDTGY
+475 AKS
-490 SAEFKKAEH
+490 EFSKAER

-547 SGMEIN
+547 SGMEIT

-560 VKAEVAIENVITHMT
+560 VKAEVAVENVITHMT

-588 PLDTDIYELSDTLSN
+588 PLDTDIYELSNELLS
-603 EDEDTANIKYTEF
+603 EDEDTGNTKYTEF

-621 KSSEITESEKV
+621 KSSEITESEKS

-657 ADEKLT
+657 ADERLT

-697 ESITDQ
+697 ESITNQ

-712 LNEQYAKEGATEIK
+712 LNKQYAKEEANEIR
-726 NAITKEEAI
+726 NIITKEEAI
-735 IKALESFDNP
+735 VRALENADSP
-745 KSPVNIAAADMLI
+745 KSPINMAAANMLL
-758 NSRSSIFKGLL
+758 NSRGTIFKGLL
-769 KGLDEEERDNFDKEI
+769 KGLDEEEKDVFDKEI
-784 SELAESFDDEE
+784 SELADSFDDED
-795 SAKNAISSFTKKTEE
+795 SVKNAINSFTEKTQE
-810 IIKNKLQIA
+810 IIKNKAQIA

-885 VSAEFDLRD
+885 VSAEFELRD

-959 QLYSVAKAIIKSVQK
+959 QLYSVAKAIIKAVQK

>member
-7 PNSKENTDG
+7 PNSKENTEG
-16 MLEITGRLS
+16 ILEIGSRAGIDKAS
-25 DSNAA
+25 A
-30 KYYGAN
+30 G
-36 RNHKVSEN
+36 RNH
-44 LNISAARIDQN
+44 LNIHASRIDQN
-55 AFAISKSEPS
+55 AFLVTKSEPS
-65 AYSVEGLKSFD
+65 TYSVEGLKSFD

-119 TDKEIVTVLDKIKA
+119 TDSETVTVLDKIKA
-133 TLVKSGVDIKGFTD
+133 TLVKSGVNIDGFTD

-170 LKETAIPA
+170 LKEAALPA
-178 IKENVTEIT
+178 TKDNVTEIT
-187 EALNMSE
+187 EALNVSDTLE
-194 ALTTPSDDAKKY
+194 QPSDDAKKY
-206 MINNDL
+206 MINNCP

-225 SNSDSSANRA
+225 SSADASANHA
-235 QYYMDDTGYV
+235 LYYMDETGYV
-245 GKNPTDS
+245 GKNPTDA

-257 SPQIEKSIS
+257 SPQIEKIIS
-266 DAGLDVNEQTIYEAK
+266 DAGLSVNEQTINEAK

-288 PLTKENLEKL
+288 PLTKENLTNL
-298 EDINNVSFPVDN
+298 ENLESVSFPLDTEN
-310 ETVAMSAASALI
+310 VALSAASALA
-322 EGKNAKEG
+322 EGKNAKDG
-330 ILNDPESI
+330 LLSDPESI
-338 YQKAAKFVD
+338 HIKAAKFVE
-347 SLEINDIA
+347 SLNFDDVA

-361 ETRLILTVE
+361 ETRLILTLE

-379 IELDTSNLEK
+379 INLDTKDLEK
-389 LVDELKEAEKECYA
+389 LVDDLKQAEKESYA
-403 PFLMDKDINEI
+403 PFLMDND
-414 GEVDIKKYDDE
+414 EVDIKKYDDE

-430 DLFKQ
+430 DKFKQ
-435 TVIAVE
+435 TVIAIEHV
-441 QIKTAPLSVVGD
+441 KTAPLSVVGD
-453 IAFAEKTPTLNEA
+453 VAFSEKTPTLNEVA
-466 KELSVNRTK
+466 ELSNK
-475 EYESASLSVSNDTGY
+475 AKS
-490 SAEFKKAEH
+490 EFSKAER

-526 LEDLEIEAT
+526 LADLEIEAT

-547 SGMEIN
+547 SGMEIT

-560 VKAEVAIENVITHMT
+560 VKAEVAVENVITHMT

-588 PLDTDIYELSDTLSN
+588 PLDTDIYELSNELLS
-603 EDEDTANIKYTEF
+603 EDEDTGNTKYTEF

-621 KSSEITESEKV
+621 KSSEITESEKS

-657 ADEKLT
+657 ADERLT
-663 LSNIISA
+663 LLNIISA

-682 IDDSFGALEKLITHG
+682 IDDSFGTLEKLITHG

-703 ILQGFKTKE
+703 ILQGFRTKE
-712 LNEQYAKEGATEIK
+712 LNVQYAKEEADEIR
-726 NAITKEEAI
+726 NIITKEEAI
-735 IKALESFDNP
+735 VRALENADSP
-745 KSPVNIAAADMLI
+745 KSPINMAAANMLL
-758 NSRSSIFKGLL
+758 NSRGTIFKGLL
-769 KGLDEEERDNFDKEI
+769 KGLDEEEKDVFDKEI
-784 SELAESFDDEE
+784 SELADSFDDED
-795 SAKNAISSFTKKTEE
+795 SVKNAINSFSKKTQE
-810 IIKNKLQIA
+810 IIKNKAQIA

-874 KAYFETEETGK
+874 KAYFETEETGR
-885 VSAEFDLRD
+885 VSAEFDLKD

-959 QLYSVAKAIIKSVQK
+959 QLYSVAKAIIKAVQK

>member
-7 PNSKENTDG
+7 PNSKENTEG
-16 MLEITGRLS
+16 ILEIGSRAGIDKTSAG
-25 DSNAA
+25 
-30 KYYGAN
+30 
-36 RNHKVSEN
+36 RNH
-44 LNISAARIDQN
+44 LNIHASRIDQN
-55 AFAISKSEPS
+55 AFLVTKSEPS
-65 AYSVEGLKSFD
+65 TYSVEGLKSFD

-82 SMKNVSLENNA
+82 SMKNVSLDNNA

-119 TDKEIVTVLDKIKA
+119 TDFETVTVLDKIKA

-164 NAIEAA
+164 SAIEAA
-170 LKETAIPA
+170 LKETGLPA
-178 IKENVTEIT
+178 TKDNVTEIT
-187 EALNMSE
+187 EALNVSDTLE
-194 ALTTPSDDAKKY
+194 QPSDDAKKY
-206 MINNDL
+206 MINNCP

-225 SNSDSSANRA
+225 SSADTSANRA
-235 QYYMDDTGYV
+235 SYYMDETGYV
-245 GKNPTDS
+245 GKNPTDA

-257 SPQIEKSIS
+257 SPQIEKIIS
-266 DAGLDVNEQTIYEAK
+266 DAGLSVNEQTINEAK

-288 PLTKENLEKL
+288 PLTKENLTNL
-298 EDINNVSFPVDN
+298 ENLESVSFPLN
-310 ETVAMSAASALI
+310 TETIALSAASALA
-322 EGKNAKEG
+322 EGKNAKDG
-330 ILNDPESI
+330 LLSDPESI
-338 YQKAAKFVD
+338 HIKAAKFVE
-347 SLEINDIA
+347 SLNFDDVA

-361 ETRLILTVE
+361 ETRLILTLE

-379 IELDTSNLEK
+379 INLDTKDLEK
-389 LVDELKEAEKECYA
+389 LVDDLKQAEKESYA
-403 PFLMDKDINEI
+403 PFLMDND
-414 GEVDIKKYDDE
+414 EVDIKKYDDE

-430 DLFKQ
+430 DVFKQ
-435 TVIAVE
+435 TVIAIEHV
-441 QIKTAPLSVVGD
+441 KTAPLSVVGD
-453 IAFAEKTPTLNEA
+453 VAFSEKTPTLNEVA
-466 KELSVNRTK
+466 ELSNK
-475 EYESASLSVSNDTGY
+475 AKS
-490 SAEFKKAEH
+490 EFSKAER

-547 SGMEIN
+547 SGMEIT

-560 VKAEVAIENVITHMT
+560 VKAEVAVENVITHMT

-588 PLDTDIYELSDTLSN
+588 PLDTDIYELSNELTN
-603 EDEDTANIKYTEF
+603 EDEDTGNIKYTEF

-621 KSSEITESEKV
+621 KSSEITESEKT

-657 ADEKLT
+657 ADERLT

-712 LNEQYAKEGATEIK
+712 LNKQYTKEEADEIR
-726 NAITKEEAI
+726 NIITKEEAI
-735 IKALESFDNP
+735 VRALENADSP
-745 KSPVNIAAADMLI
+745 KSPINMAAANMLL
-758 NSRSSIFKGLL
+758 NSRGTIFKGLL
-769 KGLDEEERDNFDKEI
+769 KGLDEEEKDVFDKEI
-784 SELAESFDDEE
+784 SELADSFDDED
-795 SAKNAISSFTKKTEE
+795 SVKNAINSFTEKTQE
-810 IIKNKLQIA
+810 IIKNKAQIA

-874 KAYFETEETGK
+874 KAYFETEETGR
-885 VSAEFDLRD
+885 VSAEFDLKD

-944 GNYTDENDVSTPATK
+944 GNYTDENDMSTPATK
-959 QLYSVAKAIIKSVQK
+959 QLYSVAKAIIKAVQK

>member
-7 PNSKENTDG
+7 PNSKENTEG
-16 MLEITGRLS
+16 ILEIGSRAGIDKTSAG
-25 DSNAA
+25 
-30 KYYGAN
+30 
-36 RNHKVSEN
+36 RNH
-44 LNISAARIDQN
+44 LNIHASRIDQN
-55 AFAISKSEPS
+55 AFLVTKSEPS
-65 AYSVEGLKSFD
+65 TYSVEGLKSFD

-108 MADDGFSPSEM
+108 MADEGFSPSEM
-119 TDKEIVTVLDKIKA
+119 TDSETVTVLDKIKA
-133 TLVKSGVDIKGFTD
+133 TLVKSGVNIDGFTD

-170 LKETAIPA
+170 LKETELPA
-178 IKENVTEIT
+178 TIENVTEIS
-187 EALNMSE
+187 EALNVSGE
-194 ALTTPSDDAKKY
+194 LTIPSDDAKKY
-206 MINNDL
+206 MINNCP

-225 SNSDSSANRA
+225 SSADTSANRA
-235 QYYMDDTGYV
+235 SYYMDETGYV
-245 GKNPTDS
+245 GKNPTDA

-257 SPQIEKSIS
+257 SPQIEKIIS
-266 DAGLDVNEQTIYEAK
+266 DAGLSVNEQTINEAK

-288 PLTKENLEKL
+288 PLTKENLTNL
-298 EDINNVSFPVDN
+298 ENLESVSFPLDT
-310 ETVAMSAASALI
+310 ETVALSAASALA
-322 EGKNAKEG
+322 EGKNAKDG
-330 ILNDPESI
+330 LLSDPESI
-338 YQKAAKFVD
+338 HIKAAKFVE
-347 SLEINDIA
+347 SLNFDDVA

-361 ETRLILTVE
+361 ETRLILTLE

-379 IELDTSNLEK
+379 INLDTKDLEK
-389 LVDELKEAEKECYA
+389 LVDDLKQAEKESYA
-403 PFLMDKDINEI
+403 PFLMDND
-414 GEVDIKKYDDE
+414 EVDIKKYDDE

-430 DLFKQ
+430 DVFKQ
-435 TVIAVE
+435 TVIAIEHV
-441 QIKTAPLSVVGD
+441 KTAPLSVVGD
-453 IAFAEKTPTLNEA
+453 VAFSEKTPTLNEVA
-466 KELSVNRTK
+466 ELSNK
-475 EYESASLSVSNDTGY
+475 AKS
-490 SAEFKKAEH
+490 EFSKAER

-547 SGMEIN
+547 SGMEIT

-560 VKAEVAIENVITHMT
+560 VKAEVAVENVITHMT

-588 PLDTDIYELSDTLSN
+588 PLDTDIYELSNELLS
-603 EDEDTANIKYTEF
+603 EDEDTGNTKYTEF

-621 KSSEITESEKV
+621 KSSEITESEKS

-657 ADEKLT
+657 ADAKLT

-682 IDDSFGALEKLITHG
+682 IDDSFGTLEKLITHG

-712 LNEQYAKEGATEIK
+712 LNKQYAKEEADEIR
-726 NAITKEEAI
+726 NIITKEEAI
-735 IKALESFDNP
+735 VRALENADSP
-745 KSPVNIAAADMLI
+745 KSPINMAAANMLL
-758 NSRSSIFKGLL
+758 NSRGTIFKGLL
-769 KGLDEEERDNFDKEI
+769 KGLDEEEKDVFDKEI
-784 SELAESFDDEE
+784 SELADSFDDED
-795 SAKNAISSFTKKTEE
+795 SVKNAINSFTEKTQE
-810 IIKNKLQIA
+810 IIKNKAQIA

-885 VSAEFDLRD
+885 VSAEFELRD

-959 QLYSVAKAIIKSVQK
+959 QLYSVAKAIIKAVQK

>member
-7 PNSKENTDG
+7 PNSKENTEG
-16 MLEITGRLS
+16 ILEIGSRAGIDKTSAG
-25 DSNAA
+25 
-30 KYYGAN
+30 
-36 RNHKVSEN
+36 RNH
-44 LNISAARIDQN
+44 LNIHASRIDQN
-55 AFAISKSEPS
+55 AFLVTKSEPS
-65 AYSVEGLKSFD
+65 TYSVEGLKSFD

-82 SMKNVSLENNA
+82 SMKNVSLDNNA

-108 MADDGFSPSEM
+108 MADEGFSPLEM
-119 TDKEIVTVLDKIKA
+119 TDKETVTVLDKIKA
-133 TLVKSGVDIKGFTD
+133 TLVKSGVNIDGFTD

-170 LKETAIPA
+170 LKETALPA
-178 IKENVTEIT
+178 TIENVTEIS
-187 EALNMSE
+187 EALNVSGE
-194 ALTTPSDDAKKY
+194 LTIPSDDAKKY
-206 MINNDL
+206 MINNCP

-225 SNSDSSANRA
+225 SSADTSANRA
-235 QYYMDDTGYV
+235 SYYMDETGYV
-245 GKNPTDS
+245 GKNPTDA

-257 SPQIEKSIS
+257 SPQIEKIIS
-266 DAGLDVNEQTIYEAK
+266 DAGLSVNEQTINEAK

-288 PLTKENLEKL
+288 PLTKENLTNL
-298 EDINNVSFPVDN
+298 ENLESVSFPLDT
-310 ETVAMSAASALI
+310 ETVALSAASALA
-322 EGKNAKEG
+322 EGKNAKDG
-330 ILNDPESI
+330 LLSDPESI
-338 YQKAAKFVD
+338 HIKAAKFVE
-347 SLEINDIA
+347 SLNFDDVA

-361 ETRLILTVE
+361 ETRLILTLE

-379 IELDTSNLEK
+379 INLDTKDLEK
-389 LVDELKEAEKECYA
+389 LVDDLKQAEKESYA
-403 PFLMDKDINEI
+403 PFLMDND
-414 GEVDIKKYDDE
+414 EVDIKKYDDE

-430 DLFKQ
+430 DVFKQ
-435 TVIAVE
+435 TVIAIEHV
-441 QIKTAPLSVVGD
+441 KTAPLSVVGD
-453 IAFAEKTPTLNEA
+453 VAFSEKTPTLNEVA
-466 KELSVNRTK
+466 ELSNK
-475 EYESASLSVSNDTGY
+475 AKS
-490 SAEFKKAEH
+490 EFSKAER

-547 SGMEIN
+547 SGMEIT

-560 VKAEVAIENVITHMT
+560 VKAEVAVENVITHMT

-588 PLDTDIYELSDTLSN
+588 PLDTDIYELSNELLS
-603 EDEDTANIKYTEF
+603 EDEDTGNTKYTEF

-621 KSSEITESEKV
+621 KSSEITESEKS

-663 LSNIISA
+663 FSNIISA

-712 LNEQYAKEGATEIK
+712 LNKQYAKEEADEIR
-726 NAITKEEAI
+726 NIITKEEAI
-735 IKALESFDNP
+735 VRALENADSP
-745 KSPVNIAAADMLI
+745 KSPINMAAANMLL
-758 NSRSSIFKGLL
+758 NSRGTIFKGLL
-769 KGLDEEERDNFDKEI
+769 KGLDEEEKDVFDKEI
-784 SELAESFDDEE
+784 SELADSFDDED
-795 SAKNAISSFTKKTEE
+795 SVKNAINSFTEKTQE
-810 IIKNKLQIA
+810 IIKNKAQIA

-885 VSAEFDLRD
+885 VSAEFELRD

-959 QLYSVAKAIIKSVQK
+959 QLYSVAKAIIKAVQK

>member
-7 PNSKENTDG
+7 PNSKENTEG
-16 MLEITGRLS
+16 MLEIGSRAGIDKTSAGR
-25 DSNAA
+25 N
-30 KYYGAN
+30 
-36 RNHKVSEN
+36 N
-44 LNISAARIDQN
+44 LNIHASRIDQN
-55 AFAISKSEPS
+55 AFLVTKSEPS
-65 AYSVEGLKSFD
+65 TYSVEGLKSFD

-82 SMKNVSLENNA
+82 SMKNVSLDNNA

-108 MADDGFSPSEM
+108 MADDGFSPLEM
-119 TDKEIVTVLDKIKA
+119 TDKETVTVLDKIKA
-133 TLVKSGVDIKGFTD
+133 TLVKSGVNIDGFTD

-170 LKETAIPA
+170 LKETALPA
-178 IKENVTEIT
+178 TLENVTEIS
-187 EALNMSE
+187 EALNVSGE
-194 ALTTPSDDAKKY
+194 LTIPSDDAKKY
-206 MINNDL
+206 MINNCP

-225 SNSDSSANRA
+225 SSADTSANRA
-235 QYYMDDTGYV
+235 SYYMDETGYV
-245 GKNPTDS
+245 GKNPTDA

-257 SPQIEKSIS
+257 SPQIEKFIS
-266 DAGLDVNEQTIYEAK
+266 DAGLSVNEQTINEAK

-288 PLTKENLEKL
+288 PLTKENLTNL
-298 EDINNVSFPVDN
+298 ENLESVSFPLDT
-310 ETVAMSAASALI
+310 ETVALSAAYALA
-322 EGKNAKEG
+322 EGKNAKDG
-330 ILNDPESI
+330 LLSDPESI
-338 YQKAAKFVD
+338 HIKAAKFVE
-347 SLEINDIA
+347 SLNFDDVA

-361 ETRLILTVE
+361 ETRLILTLE

-379 IELDTSNLEK
+379 INLDTKDLEK
-389 LVDELKEAEKECYA
+389 LVDDLKQAEKESYA
-403 PFLMDKDINEI
+403 PFLMDND
-414 GEVDIKKYDDE
+414 EVDIKKYDDD

-430 DLFKQ
+430 DVFKQ
-435 TVIAVE
+435 TVIAIEHV
-441 QIKTAPLSVVGD
+441 KTAPLSVVGD
-453 IAFAEKTPTLNEA
+453 VAFSEKTPTLNEVA
-466 KELSVNRTK
+466 ELSDK
-475 EYESASLSVSNDTGY
+475 AKS
-490 SAEFKKAEH
+490 EFSKAER

-547 SGMEIN
+547 SGMEIT

-560 VKAEVAIENVITHMT
+560 VKAEVAVENVITHMT
-575 PARTLKMI
+575 PARTLNMI

-588 PLDTDIYELSDTLSN
+588 PLDTDIYELSNELLS
-603 EDEDTANIKYTEF
+603 EDEDTGNTKYTEF

-621 KSSEITESEKV
+621 KSSEITESEKT

-663 LSNIISA
+663 LLNIISA

-712 LNEQYAKEGATEIK
+712 LNKQYAKEEADEIR
-726 NAITKEEAI
+726 NIITKEEAI
-735 IKALESFDNP
+735 VRALENADSP
-745 KSPVNIAAADMLI
+745 KSPINMAAANMLL
-758 NSRSSIFKGLL
+758 NSRGTIFKGLL
-769 KGLDEEERDNFDKEI
+769 KGLDEEEKDVFDKEI
-784 SELAESFDDEE
+784 SELADSFDDED
-795 SAKNAISSFTKKTEE
+795 SVKNAINSFTEKTQE
-810 IIKNKLQIA
+810 IIKNKAQIA

-885 VSAEFDLRD
+885 VSAEFELRD

-959 QLYSVAKAIIKSVQK
+959 QLYSVAKAIIKAVQK

>member
-7 PNSKENTDG
+7 PNSKENTEG
-16 MLEITGRLS
+16 ILEIGGRAGIDKTS
-25 DSNAA
+25 A
-30 KYYGAN
+30 G
-36 RNHKVSEN
+36 RNH
-44 LNISAARIDQN
+44 LNIHASRIDQN
-55 AFAISKSEPS
+55 AFLVTKSEPS
-65 AYSVEGLKSFD
+65 TYSVEGLKSFD

-108 MADDGFSPSEM
+108 MADEGFSPSEM
-119 TDKEIVTVLDKIKA
+119 TDSETVTVLDKIKA
-133 TLVKSGVDIKGFTD
+133 TLVKSGVNIDGFTD

-170 LKETAIPA
+170 LKETALPA
-178 IKENVTEIT
+178 TIENVTEIS
-187 EALNMSE
+187 EALNVSGE
-194 ALTTPSDDAKKY
+194 LTIPSDDAKKY
-206 MINNDL
+206 MINNCP

-225 SNSDSSANRA
+225 SSADTSANRA
-235 QYYMDDTGYV
+235 SYYMDETGYV
-245 GKNPTDS
+245 GKNPTDA

-257 SPQIEKSIS
+257 SPQIEKIIS
-266 DAGLDVNEQTIYEAK
+266 DAGLSVNEQTINEAK

-288 PLTKENLEKL
+288 PLTKENLTNL
-298 EDINNVSFPVDN
+298 ENLESVSFPLDTEN
-310 ETVAMSAASALI
+310 VALSAASALA
-322 EGKNAKEG
+322 EGKNAKDG
-330 ILNDPESI
+330 LLSDPESI
-338 YQKAAKFVD
+338 HIKAAKFVE
-347 SLEINDIA
+347 SLNFDDVA

-361 ETRLILTVE
+361 ETRLILTLE

-379 IELDTSNLEK
+379 INLDTKDLEK
-389 LVDELKEAEKECYA
+389 LVDDLKQAEKESYA
-403 PFLMDKDINEI
+403 PFLMDND
-414 GEVDIKKYDDE
+414 EVDIKKYDDE

-430 DLFKQ
+430 DKFKQ
-435 TVIAVE
+435 TVIAIEHV
-441 QIKTAPLSVVGD
+441 KTAPLSVVGD
-453 IAFAEKTPTLNEA
+453 VAFSEKTPTLNEVA
-466 KELSVNRTK
+466 ELSDK
-475 EYESASLSVSNDTGY
+475 AKS
-490 SAEFKKAEH
+490 EFSKAER

-547 SGMEIN
+547 SGMEIT

-560 VKAEVAIENVITHMT
+560 VKAEVAVENVITHMT

-588 PLDTDIYELSDTLSN
+588 PLDTDIYELSNELLS
-603 EDEDTANIKYTEF
+603 EDEDTGNTKYTEF

-621 KSSEITESEKV
+621 KSSEITESEKS

-663 LSNIISA
+663 LLNIISA

-682 IDDSFGALEKLITHG
+682 IDDSFGTLEKLITHG

-712 LNEQYAKEGATEIK
+712 LNKQYAKEEANEIR
-726 NAITKEEAI
+726 NIITKEEAI
-735 IKALESFDNP
+735 VRALENADSP
-745 KSPVNIAAADMLI
+745 KSPINMAAANMLL
-758 NSRSSIFKGLL
+758 NSRGTIFKGLL
-769 KGLDEEERDNFDKEI
+769 KGLDEEEKDIFDKEI
-784 SELAESFDDEE
+784 SELADSFDDED
-795 SAKNAISSFTKKTEE
+795 SVKNAINSFTEKTQE
-810 IIKNKLQIA
+810 IIKNKAQIA

-874 KAYFETEETGK
+874 KAYFETEETGR
-885 VSAEFDLRD
+885 VSAEFELRD

-903 ENSFFEGVIKEREDS
+903 ENSFFEGAIKEREDS

-944 GNYTDENDVSTPATK
+944 GNYTDENDMSTPATK
-959 QLYSVAKAIIKSVQK
+959 QLYSVAKAIIKAVQK

>member
-7 PNSKENTDG
+7 PNSKENTEG
-16 MLEITGRLS
+16 ILEIGSRAGIDKTSAG
-25 DSNAA
+25 
-30 KYYGAN
+30 
-36 RNHKVSEN
+36 RNH
-44 LNISAARIDQN
+44 LNIHASRIDQN
-55 AFAISKSEPS
+55 AFLVTKSEPS
-65 AYSVEGLKSFD
+65 TYSVEGLKSFD

-82 SMKNVSLENNA
+82 SMKNVSLDNNA

-108 MADDGFSPSEM
+108 MADEGFSPSEM
-119 TDKEIVTVLDKIKA
+119 TDSETVTVLDKIKA
-133 TLVKSGVDIKGFTD
+133 TLVKSGVNIDGFTD

-164 NAIEAA
+164 SAIEAA
-170 LKETAIPA
+170 LKEAALPA
-178 IKENVTEIT
+178 TKNNVTEIT
-187 EALNMSE
+187 EALNVSDTLE
-194 ALTTPSDDAKKY
+194 QPSDDAKKY
-206 MINNDL
+206 MINNCP

-225 SNSDSSANRA
+225 SSADTSANRA
-235 QYYMDDTGYV
+235 SYYMDETGYV
-245 GKNPTDS
+245 GKNPTDA

-257 SPQIEKSIS
+257 SPQIEKIIS
-266 DAGLDVNEQTIYEAK
+266 DAGLSVNEQTINEAK

-288 PLTKENLEKL
+288 PLTKENLTNL
-298 EDINNVSFPVDN
+298 ENLESVSFPLDT
-310 ETVAMSAASALI
+310 ETVALSAASALA
-322 EGKNAKEG
+322 EGKNAKDG
-330 ILNDPESI
+330 LLSDPESI
-338 YQKAAKFVD
+338 HIKAAKFVE
-347 SLEINDIA
+347 SLNFDDVA

-361 ETRLILTVE
+361 ETRLILTLE

-379 IELDTSNLEK
+379 INLDTKDLEK
-389 LVDELKEAEKECYA
+389 LVDDLKQAEKESYA
-403 PFLMDKDINEI
+403 PFLMDND
-414 GEVDIKKYDDE
+414 EVDIKKYDDE

-430 DLFKQ
+430 DVFKQ
-435 TVIAVE
+435 TVIAIEHV
-441 QIKTAPLSVVGD
+441 KTAPLSVVGD
-453 IAFAEKTPTLNEA
+453 VAFSEKTPTLNEVA
-466 KELSVNRTK
+466 ELSNK
-475 EYESASLSVSNDTGY
+475 AKS
-490 SAEFKKAEH
+490 EFSKAER

-547 SGMEIN
+547 SGMEIT

-560 VKAEVAIENVITHMT
+560 VKAEVAVENVITHMT

-588 PLDTDIYELSDTLSN
+588 PLDTDIYELSNELLS
-603 EDEDTANIKYTEF
+603 EDEDTGNTKYTEF

-621 KSSEITESEKV
+621 KSSEITESEKS

-657 ADEKLT
+657 ADERLT

-697 ESITDQ
+697 ESINDQ

-712 LNEQYAKEGATEIK
+712 LNKQYAKEEADEIR
-726 NAITKEEAI
+726 NIITKEEAI
-735 IKALESFDNP
+735 VRALENADSP
-745 KSPVNIAAADMLI
+745 KSPINMAAANMLL
-758 NSRSSIFKGLL
+758 NSRGTIFKGLL
-769 KGLDEEERDNFDKEI
+769 KGLDEEEKDVFDKEI
-784 SELAESFDDEE
+784 SELADSFDDED
-795 SAKNAISSFTKKTEE
+795 SVKNAINSFTEKTQE
-810 IIKNKLQIA
+810 IIKNKAQIA

-885 VSAEFDLRD
+885 VSAEFELRD

-959 QLYSVAKAIIKSVQK
+959 QLYSVAKAIIKAVQK

>member
-7 PNSKENTDG
+7 PNPKENTEG
-16 MLEITGRLS
+16 MLEIGGRS
-25 DSNAA
+25 GIDKTSA
-30 KYYGAN
+30 G
-36 RNHKVSEN
+36 RNH
-44 LNISAARIDQN
+44 LNIHASRIEQN
-55 AFAISKSEPS
+55 AFLVTKSEPS
-65 AYSVEGLKSFD
+65 TYSVEGLKSFD

-108 MADDGFSPSEM
+108 MADEGFSPSEM
-119 TDKEIVTVLDKIKA
+119 TDSETVTVLDKIKA

-170 LKETAIPA
+170 LKETALPA
-178 IKENVTEIT
+178 TIENVTEIS
-187 EALNMSE
+187 EALNVSGE
-194 ALTTPSDDAKKY
+194 LTIPSDDAKKY
-206 MINNDL
+206 MINNCP

-225 SNSDSSANRA
+225 SSADTSANRA
-235 QYYMDDTGYV
+235 SYYMDETGYV
-245 GKNPTDS
+245 GKNPTDA

-257 SPQIEKSIS
+257 SPQIEKIIS
-266 DAGLDVNEQTIYEAK
+266 DAGLSVNEQTINEAK

-288 PLTKENLEKL
+288 PLTKENLTNL
-298 EDINNVSFPVDN
+298 ENLESVSFPLDK
-310 ETVAMSAASALI
+310 ETVALSAASALA
-322 EGKNAKEG
+322 EGKNAKDG
-330 ILNDPESI
+330 LLSDPESI
-338 YQKAAKFVD
+338 HIKAAKFVE
-347 SLEINDIA
+347 SLNFDDVA

-361 ETRLILTVE
+361 ETRLILTLE

-379 IELDTSNLEK
+379 INLDTKDLEK
-389 LVDELKEAEKECYA
+389 LVDDLKQAEKESYA
-403 PFLMDKDINEI
+403 PFLMDND
-414 GEVDIKKYDDE
+414 EVDIKKYDDE

-430 DLFKQ
+430 DVFKQ
-435 TVIAVE
+435 TVIAIEHV
-441 QIKTAPLSVVGD
+441 KTAPLSVVGD
-453 IAFAEKTPTLNEA
+453 VAFSEKTPTLNEVA
-466 KELSVNRTK
+466 ELSDK
-475 EYESASLSVSNDTGY
+475 AKS
-490 SAEFKKAEH
+490 EFSKAER

-526 LEDLEIEAT
+526 LADLEIEAT

-547 SGMEIN
+547 SGMEIT

-560 VKAEVAIENVITHMT
+560 VKAEVAVENVITHMT

-588 PLDTDIYELSDTLSN
+588 PLDTDIYELSNELLS
-603 EDEDTANIKYTEF
+603 EDEDTGNTKYTEF

-621 KSSEITESEKV
+621 KSSESTESEKS

-663 LSNIISA
+663 LLNIISA

-682 IDDSFGALEKLITHG
+682 IDDSFGTLEKLITHG

-712 LNEQYAKEGATEIK
+712 LNKQYAKEEADEIR
-726 NAITKEEAI
+726 NIITKEEAI
-735 IKALESFDNP
+735 VRALENADSP
-745 KSPVNIAAADMLI
+745 KSPINMAAANMLL
-758 NSRSSIFKGLL
+758 NSRGTIFKGLL
-769 KGLDEEERDNFDKEI
+769 KGLDEEEKDVFDKEI
-784 SELAESFDDEE
+784 SELADSFDDED
-795 SAKNAISSFTKKTEE
+795 SVKNAINSFTEKTQE
-810 IIKNKLQIA
+810 IIKNKAQIA

-959 QLYSVAKAIIKSVQK
+959 QLYSVAKAIIKAVQK

>member
-7 PNSKENTDG
+7 PNSKENTEG
-16 MLEITGRLS
+16 ILEIGSRAGIDKAS
-25 DSNAA
+25 A
-30 KYYGAN
+30 G
-36 RNHKVSEN
+36 RNH
-44 LNISAARIDQN
+44 LNIHASRIDQN
-55 AFAISKSEPS
+55 AFLVTKSEPS
-65 AYSVEGLKSFD
+65 TYSVEGLKSFD

-108 MADDGFSPSEM
+108 MADEGFSPSEM
-119 TDKEIVTVLDKIKA
+119 TDSETVTVLDKIKA
-133 TLVKSGVDIKGFTD
+133 TLVKSGVNIDGFTD
-147 DLSKEQIE
+147 DLSKEEIE

-164 NAIEAA
+164 SAIEAA
-170 LKETAIPA
+170 LKEAALPA
-178 IKENVTEIT
+178 TLENVTEIS
-187 EALNMSE
+187 EALNVSGE
-194 ALTTPSDDAKKY
+194 LTIPSDDAKKY
-206 MINNDL
+206 MINNCP

-225 SNSDSSANRA
+225 SSADTSANRA
-235 QYYMDDTGYV
+235 SYYMDETGYV
-245 GKNPTDS
+245 GKNPTDA

-257 SPQIEKSIS
+257 SPQIEKIIS
-266 DAGLDVNEQTIYEAK
+266 DAGLSVNEQTINEAK

-288 PLTKENLEKL
+288 PLTKENLTNL
-298 EDINNVSFPVDN
+298 ENLESVSFPPDT
-310 ETVAMSAASALI
+310 ETVALSAASALA
-322 EGKNAKEG
+322 EGKNAKDG
-330 ILNDPESI
+330 LLSDPESI
-338 YQKAAKFVD
+338 HIKAAKFVE
-347 SLEINDIA
+347 SLNFDDVA

-361 ETRLILTVE
+361 ETRLILTLE

-379 IELDTSNLEK
+379 INLDTKDLEK
-389 LVDELKEAEKECYA
+389 LVDDLKQAEKESYA
-403 PFLMDKDINEI
+403 PFLMEND
-414 GEVDIKKYDDE
+414 EVDIKKYDDE

-430 DLFKQ
+430 DVFKQ
-435 TVIAVE
+435 TVIAIE
-441 QIKTAPLSVVGD
+441 HFKTAPLSVVGD
-453 IAFAEKTPTLNEA
+453 VAFSEKTPTLNEVA
-466 KELSVNRTK
+466 ELSDK
-475 EYESASLSVSNDTGY
+475 AKS
-490 SAEFKKAEH
+490 EFSKAER

-547 SGMEIN
+547 SGMEIT

-560 VKAEVAIENVITHMT
+560 VKAEVAVENVITHMT

-588 PLDTDIYELSDTLSN
+588 PLDTDIYELSNELLS
-603 EDEDTANIKYTEF
+603 EDEDTGNTKYTEF

-621 KSSEITESEKV
+621 KSSEITESEKS

-663 LSNIISA
+663 FSNIISA
-670 SRSDRQVGTDIK
+670 LRSDRQVGTDIK
-682 IDDSFGALEKLITHG
+682 IDDSFGTLEKLITHG

-712 LNEQYAKEGATEIK
+712 LNKQYAKEEANEIR
-726 NAITKEEAI
+726 NIITKEEAI
-735 IKALESFDNP
+735 VRALENADSP
-745 KSPVNIAAADMLI
+745 KSPINMAAANMLL
-758 NSRSSIFKGLL
+758 NSRGTIFKGLL
-769 KGLDEEERDNFDKEI
+769 KGLDEEEKDVFDKEI
-784 SELAESFDDEE
+784 SELADSFDDED
-795 SAKNAISSFTKKTEE
+795 SAKNAINSFTEKTQE
-810 IIKNKLQIA
+810 IIKNKAQIA

-885 VSAEFDLRD
+885 VSAEFELRD

-959 QLYSVAKAIIKSVQK
+959 QLYSVAKAIIKAVQK

>member
-7 PNSKENTDG
+7 PNSKENTEG
-16 MLEITGRLS
+16 MLEIGGRS
-25 DSNAA
+25 GIDKTSA
-30 KYYGAN
+30 G
-36 RNHKVSEN
+36 RNH
-44 LNISAARIDQN
+44 LNIHASRIDQN
-55 AFAISKSEPS
+55 AFLVTKSEPS
-65 AYSVEGLKSFD
+65 TYSVEGLKSFD

-82 SMKNVSLENNA
+82 SMKNVSLDNNA

-108 MADDGFSPSEM
+108 MADEGFSPSEM
-119 TDKEIVTVLDKIKA
+119 TDSETVTVLDKIKA
-133 TLVKSGVDIKGFTD
+133 TLVKSGVNIDGFTD
-147 DLSKEQIE
+147 DLSKEEIE

-164 NAIEAA
+164 SAIEAA
-170 LKETAIPA
+170 LKESALPA
-178 IKENVTEIT
+178 TKDNVTEIT
-187 EALNMSE
+187 EALNVSDTLE
-194 ALTTPSDDAKKY
+194 QPSDDAKKY
-206 MINNDL
+206 MINNCP

-225 SNSDSSANRA
+225 SSADTSANRA
-235 QYYMDDTGYV
+235 SYYMDETGYV
-245 GKNPTDS
+245 GKNPTDA

-257 SPQIEKSIS
+257 SPQIEKIIS
-266 DAGLDVNEQTIYEAK
+266 DAGLSVSEQTINEAK

-288 PLTKENLEKL
+288 PLTKENLTNL
-298 EDINNVSFPVDN
+298 ENLESVSFPLDT
-310 ETVAMSAASALI
+310 ETVALSAASALA
-322 EGKNAKEG
+322 EGKNAKDG
-330 ILNDPESI
+330 LLSDPESI
-338 YQKAAKFVD
+338 HIKAAKFVE
-347 SLEINDIA
+347 SLNFDDVA

-361 ETRLILTVE
+361 ETRLILTLE

-379 IELDTSNLEK
+379 INLDTKDLEK
-389 LVDELKEAEKECYA
+389 LVDDLKQAEKESYA
-403 PFLMDKDINEI
+403 PFLMDND
-414 GEVDIKKYDDE
+414 EVDIKKYDDE

-430 DLFKQ
+430 DVFKQ
-435 TVIAVE
+435 TVIAIEHV
-441 QIKTAPLSVVGD
+441 KTAPLSVVGD
-453 IAFAEKTPTLNEA
+453 VAFSEKTPTLNEVA
-466 KELSVNRTK
+466 ELSNK
-475 EYESASLSVSNDTGY
+475 AKS
-490 SAEFKKAEH
+490 EFSKAER

-526 LEDLEIEAT
+526 LADLEIEAT

-547 SGMEIN
+547 SGMEIT

-560 VKAEVAIENVITHMT
+560 VKAEVAVENVITHMT

-588 PLDTDIYELSDTLSN
+588 PLDTDIYELSNELLS
-603 EDEDTANIKYTEF
+603 EDEDTGNTKYTEF

-621 KSSEITESEKV
+621 KSSEITESEKS

-657 ADEKLT
+657 ADAKLT

-682 IDDSFGALEKLITHG
+682 IDDSFGTLEKLITHG

-712 LNEQYAKEGATEIK
+712 LNKQYAKEEADEIR
-726 NAITKEEAI
+726 NIITKEEAI
-735 IKALESFDNP
+735 VRALENADSP
-745 KSPVNIAAADMLI
+745 KSPINMAAANMLL
-758 NSRSSIFKGLL
+758 NSRGTIFKGLL
-769 KGLDEEERDNFDKEI
+769 KGLDEEEKDVFDKEI
-784 SELAESFDDEE
+784 SELADSFDDED
-795 SAKNAISSFTKKTEE
+795 SVKNAINSFTEKTQE
-810 IIKNKLQIA
+810 IIKNKAQIA

-838 NKMADSRTYEVPV
+838 NKMADSRAYEVPV

-885 VSAEFDLRD
+885 VSAEFELRD

-944 GNYTDENDVSTPATK
+944 GNYTDENDMSTPATK
-959 QLYSVAKAIIKSVQK
+959 QLYSVAKAIIKAVQK

>member
-7 PNSKENTDG
+7 PNSKENTEG
-16 MLEITGRLS
+16 ILEIGSRAGIDKAS
-25 DSNAA
+25 A
-30 KYYGAN
+30 G
-36 RNHKVSEN
+36 RNH
-44 LNISAARIDQN
+44 LNIHASRIDQN
-55 AFAISKSEPS
+55 AFLVTKSEPS
-65 AYSVEGLKSFD
+65 TYSVEGLKSFD

-82 SMKNVSLENNA
+82 SMKNVSLDNNA

-108 MADDGFSPSEM
+108 MADEGFSPSEM
-119 TDKEIVTVLDKIKA
+119 TDSETVTVLDKIKA
-133 TLVKSGVDIKGFTD
+133 TLVKSGVNIDGFTD
-147 DLSKEQIE
+147 DLSKEEIE

-164 NAIEAA
+164 SAIEAA
-170 LKETAIPA
+170 LKEAALPA
-178 IKENVTEIT
+178 TLENVTEIS
-187 EALNMSE
+187 EALNVSGE
-194 ALTTPSDDAKKY
+194 LTIPSDDAKKY
-206 MINNDL
+206 MINNCP

-225 SNSDSSANRA
+225 SSADTSANRA
-235 QYYMDDTGYV
+235 SYYMDETGYV
-245 GKNPTDS
+245 GKNPTDA

-257 SPQIEKSIS
+257 SPQIEKIIS
-266 DAGLDVNEQTIYEAK
+266 DAGLSVNEQTINEAK

-288 PLTKENLEKL
+288 PLTKENLTNL
-298 EDINNVSFPVDN
+298 ENLESVSFPLDT
-310 ETVAMSAASALI
+310 ETVALSAASALA
-322 EGKNAKEG
+322 EGKNAKDG
-330 ILNDPESI
+330 LLSDPESI
-338 YQKAAKFVD
+338 HIKAAKFVE
-347 SLEINDIA
+347 SLNFDDVA

-361 ETRLILTVE
+361 ETRLILTLE

-379 IELDTSNLEK
+379 INLDTKNLEK
-389 LVDELKEAEKECYA
+389 LVDDLKQAEKESYA
-403 PFLMDKDINEI
+403 PFLMDND
-414 GEVDIKKYDDE
+414 EVDIKKYDDD

-430 DLFKQ
+430 DVFKQ
-435 TVIAVE
+435 TVIAIEHV
-441 QIKTAPLSVVGD
+441 KTAPLSVVGD
-453 IAFAEKTPTLNEA
+453 VAFSEKTPTLNEVA
-466 KELSVNRTK
+466 ELSNK
-475 EYESASLSVSNDTGY
+475 AKS
-490 SAEFKKAEH
+490 EFSKAER

-547 SGMEIN
+547 SGMEIT

-560 VKAEVAIENVITHMT
+560 VKAEVAVENVITHMT

-588 PLDTDIYELSDTLSN
+588 PLDTDIYELSNELLS
-603 EDEDTANIKYTEF
+603 EDEDTGNTKYTEF

-621 KSSEITESEKV
+621 KSSEITESEKS

-657 ADEKLT
+657 ADERLT

-697 ESITDQ
+697 ESITNQ

-712 LNEQYAKEGATEIK
+712 LNKQYAKEEANEIR
-726 NAITKEEAI
+726 NIITKEEAI
-735 IKALESFDNP
+735 VRALENADSP
-745 KSPVNIAAADMLI
+745 KSPINMAAANMLL
-758 NSRSSIFKGLL
+758 NSRGTIFKGLL
-769 KGLDEEERDNFDKEI
+769 KGLDEEEKDVFDKEI
-784 SELAESFDDEE
+784 SELADSFDDED
-795 SAKNAISSFTKKTEE
+795 SVKNAINSFTEKTQE
-810 IIKNKLQIA
+810 IIKNKAQIA

-885 VSAEFDLRD
+885 VSAEFELRD

-959 QLYSVAKAIIKSVQK
+959 QLYSVAKAIIKAVQK

>member
-7 PNSKENTDG
+7 PNSKENTEG
-16 MLEITGRLS
+16 ILEIGSRAGIDKAS
-25 DSNAA
+25 A
-30 KYYGAN
+30 G
-36 RNHKVSEN
+36 RNH
-44 LNISAARIDQN
+44 LNIHASRIDQN
-55 AFAISKSEPS
+55 AFLVTKSEPS
-65 AYSVEGLKSFD
+65 TYSVEGLKSFD

-82 SMKNVSLENNA
+82 SMKNVSLDNNA

-108 MADDGFSPSEM
+108 MADDGFSPLEM
-119 TDKEIVTVLDKIKA
+119 TDKETVTVLDKIKA

-170 LKETAIPA
+170 LKETELPA
-178 IKENVTEIT
+178 TIENVTEIS
-187 EALNMSE
+187 EALNVSGE
-194 ALTTPSDDAKKY
+194 LTIPSDDAKKY
-206 MINNDL
+206 MINNCP

-225 SNSDSSANRA
+225 SSADTSANRA
-235 QYYMDDTGYV
+235 SYYMDETGYV
-245 GKNPTDS
+245 GKNPTDA

-257 SPQIEKSIS
+257 SPQIEKIIS
-266 DAGLDVNEQTIYEAK
+266 DAGLSVNEQTINEAK

-288 PLTKENLEKL
+288 PLTKENLTNL
-298 EDINNVSFPVDN
+298 ENLESVSFPLN
-310 ETVAMSAASALI
+310 TETVALSAASALA
-322 EGKNAKEG
+322 EGKNAKDG
-330 ILNDPESI
+330 LLSDPESI
-338 YQKAAKFVD
+338 HIKAAKFVE
-347 SLEINDIA
+347 SLNFDDVA

-361 ETRLILTVE
+361 ETRLILTLE

-379 IELDTSNLEK
+379 INLDTKDLEK
-389 LVDELKEAEKECYA
+389 LVDDLKQAEKESYA
-403 PFLMDKDINEI
+403 PFLMDND
-414 GEVDIKKYDDE
+414 EVDIKKYDDE

-430 DLFKQ
+430 DVFKQ
-435 TVIAVE
+435 TVIAIEHV
-441 QIKTAPLSVVGD
+441 KTAPLSVVGD
-453 IAFAEKTPTLNEA
+453 VAFSEKTPTLNEVA
-466 KELSVNRTK
+466 ELSNK
-475 EYESASLSVSNDTGY
+475 AKS
-490 SAEFKKAEH
+490 EFSKAER

-547 SGMEIN
+547 SGMEIT

-560 VKAEVAIENVITHMT
+560 VKAEVAVENVITHMT

-588 PLDTDIYELSDTLSN
+588 PLDTDIYELSNELSN
-603 EDEDTANIKYTEF
+603 EDEDTGNIKYTEF

-621 KSSEITESEKV
+621 KSSEITESEKT

-657 ADEKLT
+657 ADERLT

-682 IDDSFGALEKLITHG
+682 IDDSFGALEKLIAHG

-712 LNEQYAKEGATEIK
+712 LNKQYAKEEANEIR
-726 NAITKEEAI
+726 NIITKEEAI
-735 IKALESFDNP
+735 VRALENADSP
-745 KSPVNIAAADMLI
+745 KSPINMAAANMLL
-758 NSRSSIFKGLL
+758 NSRGTIFKGLL
-769 KGLDEEERDNFDKEI
+769 KGLDEEEKDVFDKEI
-784 SELAESFDDEE
+784 SELADSFDDED
-795 SAKNAISSFTKKTEE
+795 SVKNAINSFTEKTQE
-810 IIKNKLQIA
+810 IIKNKAQIA

-885 VSAEFDLRD
+885 VSAEFELRD

-959 QLYSVAKAIIKSVQK
+959 QLYSVAKAIIKAVQK

>member
-7 PNSKENTDG
+7 PNSKENTEG
-16 MLEITGRLS
+16 ILEIGSRAGIDKTSAG
-25 DSNAA
+25 
-30 KYYGAN
+30 
-36 RNHKVSEN
+36 RNH
-44 LNISAARIDQN
+44 LNIHASRIEQN
-55 AFAISKSEPS
+55 AFLVTKSEPS
-65 AYSVEGLKSFD
+65 TYSVEGLKSFD

-82 SMKNVSLENNA
+82 SMKNVSLDNNA

-108 MADDGFSPSEM
+108 MADDGFSPLEM
-119 TDKEIVTVLDKIKA
+119 TDKETVTVLDKIKA

-147 DLSKEQIE
+147 DLSKEEIE

-164 NAIEAA
+164 SAIEAA
-170 LKETAIPA
+170 LKETALPA
-178 IKENVTEIT
+178 TLENVTDIS
-187 EALNMSE
+187 EALNVSGE
-194 ALTTPSDDAKKY
+194 LTIPSDDAKKY
-206 MINNDL
+206 MINNCP

-225 SNSDSSANRA
+225 SSADTSTNRA
-235 QYYMDDTGYV
+235 SYYMDETGYV
-245 GKNPTDS
+245 GKNPTDA

-257 SPQIEKSIS
+257 SPQIEKIIS
-266 DAGLDVNEQTIYEAK
+266 DAGLSVNEQTINEAK

-288 PLTKENLEKL
+288 PLTKENLTNL
-298 EDINNVSFPVDN
+298 ENLESVSFPLDT
-310 ETVAMSAASALI
+310 ETVALSAASALA
-322 EGKNAKEG
+322 EGKNAKDG
-330 ILNDPESI
+330 LLSDPESI
-338 YQKAAKFVD
+338 HIKAAKFVE
-347 SLEINDIA
+347 SLNFDDVA

-361 ETRLILTVE
+361 ETRLILTLE

-379 IELDTSNLEK
+379 INLDTKDLEK
-389 LVDELKEAEKECYA
+389 LVDDLKQAEKESYA
-403 PFLMDKDINEI
+403 PFLMDND
-414 GEVDIKKYDDE
+414 EVDIKKYDDE

-430 DLFKQ
+430 DVFKQ
-435 TVIAVE
+435 TVIAIEHV
-441 QIKTAPLSVVGD
+441 KTAPLSVVGD
-453 IAFAEKTPTLNEA
+453 VAFSEKTPTLNEVA
-466 KELSVNRTK
+466 ELSNK
-475 EYESASLSVSNDTGY
+475 AKS
-490 SAEFKKAEH
+490 EFSKAER

-547 SGMEIN
+547 SGMEIT

-560 VKAEVAIENVITHMT
+560 VKAEVAVENVITHMT

-588 PLDTDIYELSDTLSN
+588 PLDADIYELSNKLLS
-603 EDEDTANIKYTEF
+603 EDEDTGNTKYTEF

-621 KSSEITESEKV
+621 KSSEITESEKT

-657 ADEKLT
+657 ADERLT

-682 IDDSFGALEKLITHG
+682 IDDSFGALEKLIAHG

-712 LNEQYAKEGATEIK
+712 LNKQYAKEEADEIR
-726 NAITKEEAI
+726 NIITKEEAI
-735 IKALESFDNP
+735 VRALENADSP
-745 KSPVNIAAADMLI
+745 KSPINMAAANMLL
-758 NSRSSIFKGLL
+758 NSRGTIFKGLL
-769 KGLDEEERDNFDKEI
+769 KGLDEEEKDVFDKEI
-784 SELAESFDDEE
+784 SELADSFDDED
-795 SAKNAISSFTKKTEE
+795 SAKNAINSFTEKTQE
-810 IIKNKLQIA
+810 IIKNKAQIA

-944 GNYTDENDVSTPATK
+944 GNYTDENDMSTPATK
-959 QLYSVAKAIIKSVQK
+959 QLYSVAKAIIKAVQK